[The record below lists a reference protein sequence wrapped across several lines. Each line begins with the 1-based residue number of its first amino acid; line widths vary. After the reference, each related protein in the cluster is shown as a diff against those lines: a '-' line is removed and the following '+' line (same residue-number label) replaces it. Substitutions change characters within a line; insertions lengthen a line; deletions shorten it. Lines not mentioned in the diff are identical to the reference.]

1 MKKITKILDS
11 VMRGLKRT
19 CVAKAIAVVAVA
31 TIAMNSFAQEETITG
46 VKDLAGKDSTY
57 INSHLTTGGNYPE
70 EMDKKFFL
78 YNEKTGKFLNLG
90 SYWGTHV
97 ALADYG
103 KPMWV
108 VSGTREICTNPDAY
122 YLNREIQTNDVLLF
136 THNMAT
142 TLSEDQGQ
150 YVGWPRA
157 NKDNPAEDRG
167 VFSDRKNTATDIYGW
182 ELEFTGDNMN
192 TCKLKTKKTITEII
206 AGFWLTKHNCWSDD
220 VYLCGVPASVD
231 PNRSCEAYTTDE
243 IANNGLTGYDTWRI
257 MTYEDIYNLQV
268 KNTENMTKS
277 IDLSFMLKCPG
288 FQRGDNDIANW
299 KTYNFA
305 TKQYNENN
313 AGFASFGLSRQYYD
327 VANWSTVKNVI
338 GTYTFDGVTYEF
350 IEEPK
355 KNSSQSDKDKY
366 KNNTDNYQR
375 HLAKFYCAS
384 IKSNRGIVYQDVTV
398 KLAGTY
404 VVECKG
410 FSTTDKAALVAGV
423 LNPEYTSTNGEPMM
437 IGGVL
442 NRTTLSQTSNMTA
455 DEQTRLHIGEKNM
468 DYAGKEFYE
477 HSKYTNSVIVV
488 VPQSAIKNGSAT
500 IRLGVM
506 VGSQSET
513 AAQTGEWTV
522 FDDFR
527 LLYASKNTEADLIL
541 DQDRADLSYIYD
553 INEPLQNKTLRLN
566 KTFTAGKWN
575 TLVLP
580 VNLTLK
586 QLRDAFGPSTRLAQL
601 DKLTKS
607 GIEFQSVKLDGMADD
622 AIALHAYQPY
632 LIIPE
637 KVFEKD
643 RVDNTKASYT
653 AEFVNAGTGEQSQT
667 IKVGIAAN
675 HYVIPKVSLSVDDLK
690 KVDQKTWATAVSES
704 TDGKM
709 EAWGTLARTFG
720 TVSDDVEYGYQFEND
735 GKIIEGRDK
744 LIGSY
749 FFDNGKMYHSDKRVR
764 GLRGFSC
771 WFKPA
776 EGAQKNAQFTLDGVT
791 QSGTTALDDIF
802 ADGEQTVSRFAQG
815 VYNLNGQLVK
825 QGNSTAGLPSGLY
838 IVNGKKCIVR

>member
-11 VMRGLKRT
+11 VMSTLKRT
-19 CVAKAIAVVAVA
+19 CVAKAVAVVAVA
-31 TIAMNSFAQEETITG
+31 TVAMNSFAQQEETITG
-46 VKDLAGKDSTY
+46 VKDLPGKDLTY
-57 INSHLTTGGNYPE
+57 INSHLTTNGSYPE
-70 EMDKKFFL
+70 DKDKMFFL

-90 SYWGTHV
+90 GYWGTHV

-108 VSGTREICTNPDAY
+108 INGERKIGVISYR
-122 YLNREIQTNDVLLF
+122 DVLLF
-136 THNMAT
+136 AHNMAT
-142 TLSEDQGQ
+142 GMTKDQGP
-150 YVGWPRA
+150 YVGWNIPDPD
-157 NKDNPAEDRG
+157 KPAEDNG
-167 VFSDRKNTATDIYGW
+167 VYTDKELSKIYGW
-182 ELEFTGDNMN
+182 ELEFTNTDKN
-192 TCKLKTKKTITEII
+192 TCKLKTRKDKDII
-206 AGFWLTKHNCWSDD
+206 GCWKDEA
-220 VYLCGVPASVD
+220 YLCGVPASVD
-231 PNRSCEAYTTDE
+231 PNRSCEAYTTAE
-243 IANNGLTGYDTWRI
+243 ISSKGLTGYDTWRI
-257 MTYEDIYNLQV
+257 MTYEQVYNLQS
-268 KNTENMTKS
+268 KNTENMKKS

-288 FQRGDNDIANW
+288 FQRGDNDITNW
-299 KTYNFA
+299 HTYNYK
-305 TKQYNENN
+305 TNKSDGNN
-313 AGFASFGLSRQYYD
+313 AGFASFGISRLNYN
-327 VANWSTVKNVI
+327 VADWSTGKQENFND
-338 GTYTFDGVTYEF
+338 TYTFDGVTYVF
-350 IEEPK
+350 NDK
-355 KNSSQSDKDKY
+355 KTKKD
-366 KNNTDNYQR
+366 NTEKYQR
-375 HLAKFYCAS
+375 LLSKFYCAS
-384 IKSNRGIVYQDVTV
+384 IKSNRGIVYQDVV
-398 KLAGTY
+398 VSLPGTY

-423 LNPEYTSTNGEPMM
+423 LNPNYGTNNEPMM
-437 IGGVL
+437 LGGVL

-455 DEQTRLHIGEKNM
+455 DEQTALHISEMNM

-488 VPQSAIKNGSAT
+488 VPQSAIDANNGSAT

-513 AAQTGEWTV
+513 AAQSGEWTV

-541 DQDRADLSYIYD
+541 DQDRDNLNYIYD

-566 KTFTAGKWN
+566 KTFTAHKWN
-575 TLVLP
+575 TFVLP

-586 QLRDAFGPSTRLAQL
+586 QLRDAFGPNTRLAQL
-601 DKLTKS
+601 EKLTES
-607 GIEFQSVKLDGMADD
+607 GIQFKSVGFTGKADD
-622 AIALHAYQPY
+622 YVALEAYKPY

-637 KVFEKD
+637 KAEGQAAEYTSVYVE
-643 RVDNTKASYT
+643 TGAST
-653 AEFVNAGTGEQSQT
+653 AEYMRV
-667 IKVGIAAN
+667 KIAAN
-675 HYVIPKVSLSVDDLK
+675 HFVIPKVSLSVEDLK

-720 TVSDDVEYGYQFEND
+720 TEATQDDK
-735 GKIIEGRDK
+735 GKWTFTDKNIITDRDN

-749 FFDNGKMYHSDKRVR
+749 FFANGKMYHSDKRVR

-802 ADGEQTVSRFAQG
+802 TDGEQTVSRFANG
-815 VYNLNGQLVK
+815 IYNLNGQLVK
-825 QGNSTAGLPSGLY
+825 QGNSTAGLPSGMY

>member
-1 MKKITKILDS
+1 MRKITKILDS
-11 VMRGLKRT
+11 VMSGLKRT

-31 TIAMNSFAQEETITG
+31 TIAMNSFAQEVETITG
-46 VKDLAGKDSTY
+46 VKDLPGKDLTY
-57 INSHLTTGGNYPE
+57 INSHLTDGSNPAD
-70 EMDKKFFL
+70 MDKMFFL

-103 KPMWV
+103 KPLWV
-108 VSGTREICTNPDAY
+108 VSGTREICLDPDA
-122 YLNREIQTNDVLLF
+122 LIPNEFQTNNVLLF

-142 TLSEDQGQ
+142 TLSEDQGP
-150 YVGWPRA
+150 YIGWPQV
-157 NKDNPAEDRG
+157 KKKKPAEDRG
-167 VFSDRKNTATDIYGW
+167 VFSDRKNTAEDIYGW
-182 ELEFTGDNMN
+182 ELEFKGDAMN
-192 TCKLKTKKTITEII
+192 TCKLKTKKTEETIRYW
-206 AGFWLTKHNCWSDD
+206 GKKHYCWSDD

-231 PNRSCEAYTTDE
+231 PNRSCEAYSAADITSK
-243 IANNGLTGYDTWRI
+243 GLTGYDTWRI
-257 MTYEDIYNLQV
+257 MTYEDIYNLQN
-268 KNTENMTKS
+268 KNTEKMTKS
-277 IDLSFMLKCPG
+277 IDFSFMLKCPG
-288 FQRGDNDIANW
+288 FQRTDNDIDNW

-313 AGFASFGLSRQYYD
+313 IGFASFGLSKLYSKA
-327 VANWSTVKNVI
+327 ANWDKTNIVNSLSKTA
-338 GTYTFDGVTYEF
+338 YTFDNRKYTTDS
-350 IEEPK
+350 IEP
-355 KNSSQSDKDKY
+355 
-366 KNNTDNYQR
+366 YQR
-375 HLAKFYCAS
+375 HLGKFYCAS
-384 IKSNRGIVYQDVTV
+384 ITNQRGIVYQDVTV

-437 IGGVL
+437 LGGVL

-455 DEQTRLHIGEKNM
+455 DEQNRLHISEMNM

-477 HSKYTNSVIVV
+477 HSKYTNSVVVV

-513 AAQTGEWTV
+513 AAQSGEWTV

-553 INEPLQNKTLRLN
+553 INEPLHNKTLRLN
-566 KTFTAGKWN
+566 KTFTAHKWN

-601 DKLTKS
+601 EKLTES
-607 GIEFQSVKLDGMADD
+607 GIQFQSVDFTDKADD
-622 AIALHAYQPY
+622 YVALEAYKPY

-637 KVFEKD
+637 KDKGQAAEYTSVYVE
-643 RVDNTKASYT
+643 TGAST
-653 AEFVNAGTGEQSQT
+653 AEYMRVT
-667 IKVGIAAN
+667 IAAN
-675 HYVIPKVSLSVDDLK
+675 HFVIPKVSLSVGDLK
-690 KVDQKTWATAVSES
+690 DKVNQNTWATAVSTS

-720 TVSDDVEYGYQFEND
+720 TVNEDVENGYQFEND
-735 GKIIEGRDK
+735 GKIITDRDN

-749 FFDNGKMYHSDKRVR
+749 FFANGKMYHSSKDRVR

-771 WFKPA
+771 WFKPVSSKS
-776 EGAQKNAQFTLDGVT
+776 GNAQFTLDGVT

-825 QGNSTAGLPSGLY
+825 QGNSTAGLPSGMY

>member
-11 VMRGLKRT
+11 VMSGLKRT
-19 CVAKAIAVVAVA
+19 CVAKAIAVVAMA

-46 VKDLAGKDSTY
+46 VKDLAGKDLTY
-57 INSHLTTGGNYPE
+57 INSHLTDGSNPAD
-70 EMDKKFFL
+70 MDKMFFL

-103 KPMWV
+103 RPLWV
-108 VSGTREICTNPDAY
+108 VSGTREICLDPDA
-122 YLNREIQTNDVLLF
+122 LIPNDFQTNNVLLF

-142 TLSEDQGQ
+142 TLSEDQGP
-150 YVGWPRA
+150 YVGWPQV
-157 NKDNPAEDRG
+157 KKKKPAEDRG
-167 VFSDRKNTATDIYGW
+167 VFSDRKNTADDIYGW
-182 ELEFTGDNMN
+182 ELEFTGNDMK
-192 TCKLKTKKTITEII
+192 TCKLKTKKTEETIRYF
-206 AGFWLTKHNCWSDD
+206 GKHYCWSDD

-231 PNRSCEAYTTDE
+231 PNRSCEAYSAADITSK
-243 IANNGLTGYDTWRI
+243 GLTGYDTWRI
-257 MTYEDIYNLQV
+257 MTYEDIYNLQN

-277 IDLSFMLKCPG
+277 IDLSFMLKTPG

-305 TKQYNENN
+305 TQQYNENN
-313 AGFASFGLSRQYYD
+313 AGFASFGLSKLYSKA
-327 VANWSTVKNVI
+327 ANWETDNIVNSLSKTA
-338 GTYTFDGVTYEF
+338 YTFDNRKYTTDS
-350 IEEPK
+350 IEA
-355 KNSSQSDKDKY
+355 
-366 KNNTDNYQR
+366 YQR
-375 HLAKFYCAS
+375 HLGKFYCAS
-384 IKSNRGIVYQDVTV
+384 ITNQRGIVYQDVTV
-398 KLAGTY
+398 NLAGTY

-410 FSTTDKAALVAGV
+410 FSKTDKAALIAGV

-437 IGGVL
+437 LGGVL

-455 DEQTRLHIGEKNM
+455 DEQNRLHISEMNM

-513 AAQTGEWTV
+513 AAQNGEWTV

-541 DQDRADLSYIYD
+541 DQDRADLSYILD

-566 KTFTAGKWN
+566 KTFTAHKWN

-601 DKLTKS
+601 EKLTES
-607 GIEFQSVKLDGMADD
+607 GIQFQSVGFTGKADD
-622 AIALHAYQPY
+622 YVALEAYKPY

-637 KVFEKD
+637 KDKGQAAEYTSVYVKTGASAAESMRVKIAKD
-643 RVDNTKASYT
+643 H
-653 AEFVNAGTGEQSQT
+653 F
-667 IKVGIAAN
+667 
-675 HYVIPKVSLSVDDLK
+675 VIPKVSLSVDDLQ
-690 KVDQKTWATAVSES
+690 KVDQNTWATTVTES

-709 EAWGTLARTFG
+709 KAWGTLARTFG
-720 TVSDDVEYGYQFEND
+720 TVNDNVENGYQFTNN
-735 GKIIEGRDK
+735 GKIIDGRDK
-744 LIGSY
+744 LDDSY
-749 FFDNGKMYHSDKRVR
+749 FFANGKMYHSTGRVR

-771 WFKPA
+771 WFKPVP
-776 EGAQKNAQFTLDGVT
+776 GTTQSVKFTLDGVT

-802 ADGEQTVSRFAQG
+802 ADGEQTVSRFANG

-825 QGNSTAGLPSGLY
+825 QDNSTAGLPSGMY

>member
-11 VMRGLKRT
+11 VMSRLKRT

-57 INSHLTTGGNYPE
+57 INNHLTTDGYYPE
-70 EMDKKFFL
+70 DMSKMFFL

-103 KPMWV
+103 KPLWV
-108 VSGTREICTNPDAY
+108 VSGKREICLNPDA
-122 YLNREIQTNDVLLF
+122 LPHKRKFQTNNVLF
-136 THNMAT
+136 FGHNMAT
-142 TLSEDQGQ
+142 TLSEDQGP
-150 YVGWPRA
+150 YVGWSKAKSGKP
-157 NKDNPAEDRG
+157 DEDRG
-167 VFSDRKNTATDIYGW
+167 VYADKKNTATDIYGW

-192 TCKLKTKKTITEII
+192 TCKLKTKKTINSVV
-206 AGFWLTKHNCWSDD
+206 GPWFQSHDCWSDD

-231 PNRSCEAYTTDE
+231 PNRSCEAYSAADIE
-243 IANNGLTGYDTWRI
+243 SNGLTGYDTWRI
-257 MTYEDIYNLQV
+257 VTYEDIYNLQN

-288 FQRGDNDIANW
+288 FQRGDNNIANW

-305 TKQYNENN
+305 TNQYNENN
-313 AGFASFGLSRQYYD
+313 VGFASFGLSKYYSKA
-327 VANWSTVKNVI
+327 ANWEEKNIVN
-338 GTYTFDGVTYEF
+338 GLSETAYTFDGGSYDNT
-350 IEEPK
+350 
-355 KNSSQSDKDKY
+355 KNGTEAY
-366 KNNTDNYQR
+366 WR
-375 HLAKFYCAS
+375 HLGKFFCAS
-384 IKSNRGIVYQDVTV
+384 ITNHRGIVYQDVTV

-506 VGSQSET
+506 VGSQTET
-513 AAQTGEWTV
+513 AAQAGEWTV

-601 DKLTKS
+601 ENLTES
-607 GIEFQSVKLDGMADD
+607 GIQFKSVDFTGKAEDYV
-622 AIALHAYQPY
+622 ALEAYKPY

-637 KVFEKD
+637 KAEGQAAEYTSVYVKTGASAAETM
-643 RVDNTKASYT
+643 RVKIANNH
-653 AEFVNAGTGEQSQT
+653 FVIS
-667 IKVGIAAN
+667 
-675 HYVIPKVSLSVDDLK
+675 KVSLSVDDLK
-690 KVDQKTWATAVSES
+690 KVDQSTWATAVSTS

-720 TVSDDVEYGYQFEND
+720 TVSNDVENGYQFENN
-735 GKIIEGRDK
+735 GQIITGRDK

-749 FFDNGKMYHSDKRVR
+749 FFANGKMYHSATRPR

-771 WFKPA
+771 WFKPVN
-776 EGAQKNAQFTLDGVT
+776 GKSQNASFTLDGVT

-802 ADGEQTVSRFAQG
+802 TDGEQPVSRFAQG

>member
-11 VMRGLKRT
+11 VMSRLKRT

-31 TIAMNSFAQEETITG
+31 TIAMNSFAQQEETITG
-46 VKDLAGKDSTY
+46 VKDLAGKDLTY
-57 INSHLTTGGNYPE
+57 INSHLKDDNNPE
-70 EMDKKFFL
+70 DKGRMFFL
-78 YNEKTGKFLNLG
+78 YNEATGKFLTIG
-90 SYWGTHV
+90 GYWGTHV

-103 KPMWV
+103 KPLCIIMKKKSKKEV
-108 VSGTREICTNPDAY
+108 YFV
-122 YLNREIQTNDVLLF
+122 
-136 THNMAT
+136 HNMAT
-142 TLSEDQGQ
+142 AMIEDQGP
-150 YVGWPRA
+150 YIGWNVPNPFK
-157 NKDNPAEDRG
+157 NKPAEDTG
-167 VFSDRKNTATDIYGW
+167 VYADKNKKDIYGW
-182 ELEFTGDNMN
+182 ALEFVDGDANNACKLRTKKNSYGLGDN
-192 TCKLKTKKTITEII
+192 I
-206 AGFWLTKHNCWSDD
+206 
-220 VYLCGVPASVD
+220 YLCGVPSTVD
-231 PNRSCEAYTTDE
+231 AGKTCEAYTTKE
-243 IANNGLTGYDTWRI
+243 ISSKGLAGYDTWRI
-257 MTYEDIYNLQV
+257 MTYEQVYNLQS
-268 KNTENMTKS
+268 KNTENMKKS

-288 FQRGDNDIANW
+288 FQRGDNDIEKW
-299 KTYNFA
+299 HTYNYA
-305 TKQYNENN
+305 DGKSDNQNV
-313 AGFASFGLSRQYYD
+313 GFASFGMHKQYYNIAKWD
-327 VANWSTVKNVI
+327 KNQFVDNL
-338 GTYTFDGVTYEF
+338 TETKYEFDGRYYAKT
-350 IEEPK
+350 
-355 KNSSQSDKDKY
+355 KDA
-366 KNNTDNYQR
+366 TGTEDYQR
-375 HLAKFYCAS
+375 RVSKYFCAS
-384 IKSNRGIVYQDVTV
+384 ITNHRGIVYQDVV
-398 KLAGTY
+398 VSLPGTY
-404 VVECKG
+404 VIECKG
-410 FSTTDKAALVAGV
+410 YSKTAKAALVAGV
-423 LNPEYTSTNGEPMM
+423 LNPNYDSTNPNGEPMM
-437 IGGVL
+437 YNGVL
-442 NRTTLSQTSNMTA
+442 NRTMLSQTSNMDATEYA
-455 DEQTRLHIGEKNM
+455 ALHIDENNM
-468 DYAGKEFYE
+468 DYAGKAFFDS
-477 HSKYTNSVIVV
+477 SKFTNSVVVV
-488 VPQSAIKNGSAT
+488 VPKEAMANGTAT
-500 IRLGVM
+500 IRFGVM
-506 VGSQSET
+506 VGNGQDDKNVE
-513 AAQTGEWTV
+513 GDEWTV

-527 LLYASKNTEADLIL
+527 LLYASKTTTADLIL
-541 DQDRADLSYIYD
+541 DEDRADLQYLLSVND
-553 INEPLQNKTLRLN
+553 PLQNKTLHLN
-566 KTFTAGKWN
+566 KTFTAHKWN

-607 GIEFQSVKLDGMADD
+607 GIEFKSVKLDGMADD

-690 KVDQKTWATAVSES
+690 NVNQKTWATAVSTS

-720 TVSDDVEYGYQFEND
+720 TVSNDVENGYQFENN
-735 GKIIEGRDK
+735 GQIITGRDN

-749 FFDNGKMYHSDKRVR
+749 FFDNGKMYHSATRPR

-776 EGAQKNAQFTLDGVT
+776 EDAQKNAQFTLDGVT

-802 ADGEQTVSRFAQG
+802 ADGEQPVSRFAQG

>member
-11 VMRGLKRT
+11 VMSTLKRT

-31 TIAMNSFAQEETITG
+31 TIAMNSFAQQEETITG
-46 VKDLAGKDSTY
+46 VKDLAGKDLTY
-57 INSHLTTGGNYPE
+57 INSHLTTDGNYPV
-70 EMDKKFFL
+70 EMGRMFFL

-103 KPMWV
+103 KPLWV
-108 VSGTREICTNPDAY
+108 VSGTREICLDPDA
-122 YLNREIQTNDVLLF
+122 LIHNDFQTNNVLLF

-142 TLSEDQGQ
+142 TLSEDQGP
-150 YVGWPRA
+150 YVGWSQVD
-157 NKDNPAEDRG
+157 KKKPAEDRG
-167 VFSDRKNTATDIYGW
+167 VFADRENTETAIYGW
-182 ELEFTGDNMN
+182 ELEFTGNDMK
-192 TCKLKTKKTITEII
+192 TCRLKTKKTEKKFYYF
-206 AGFWLTKHNCWSDD
+206 GNHYCWSDD

-231 PNRSCEAYTTDE
+231 PNRSCEAYSAADITSK
-243 IANNGLTGYDTWRI
+243 GLTGYDTWRI
-257 MTYEDIYNLQV
+257 MTYEDIYNLQN

-277 IDLSFMLKCPG
+277 IDLSFMLKTPG

-305 TKQYNENN
+305 TQQYNENN
-313 AGFASFGLSRQYYD
+313 VGFASFGLSKLYSKA
-327 VANWSTVKNVI
+327 ANWKEPNIVK
-338 GTYTFDGVTYEF
+338 GLSKTAYTFDNRKYTTDS
-350 IEEPK
+350 IEP
-355 KNSSQSDKDKY
+355 
-366 KNNTDNYQR
+366 YQR
-375 HLAKFYCAS
+375 HLGKFYCAS
-384 IKSNRGIVYQDVTV
+384 ITNHRGIVYQDVV
-398 KLAGTY
+398 VSLPGTY

-410 FSTTDKAALVAGV
+410 FSKTDKAALVAGV

-437 IGGVL
+437 LGGVL

-455 DEQTRLHIGEKNM
+455 DEQNRLHISEQNM

-506 VGSQSET
+506 VGSQTET
-513 AAQTGEWTV
+513 AAQAGEWTV

-541 DQDRADLSYIYD
+541 DQDRADLSYILD

-566 KTFTAGKWN
+566 KTFTAHKWN

-601 DKLTKS
+601 EKLTES
-607 GIEFQSVKLDGMADD
+607 GIQFQSVDFTGKADD
-622 AIALHAYQPY
+622 YVALEAYKPY

-637 KVFEKD
+637 KAAGQAAEYTSVYVKTGASASETM
-643 RVDNTKASYT
+643 RVK
-653 AEFVNAGTGEQSQT
+653 
-667 IKVGIAAN
+667 IAAN
-675 HYVIPKVSLSVDDLK
+675 HFVIPKVSLSVEDLK
-690 KVDQKTWATAVSES
+690 KVDQTTWATAVTES
-704 TDGKM
+704 TDHKM

-720 TVSDDVEYGYQFEND
+720 TVNDDVENGYEFENN
-735 GKIIEGRDK
+735 GQIITDRDN

-749 FFDNGKMYHSDKRVR
+749 FFANGKMYYSSKDRVR

-771 WFKPA
+771 WFKPVN
-776 EGAQKNAQFTLDGVT
+776 GKSQNASFTLDGVT

-802 ADGEQTVSRFAQG
+802 TDGEQTVSRFANG

-825 QGNSTAGLPSGLY
+825 QGNSTAGLPSGMY

>member
-11 VMRGLKRT
+11 VMSTLKRT

-31 TIAMNSFAQEETITG
+31 TIAMNSFAQQEETITG
-46 VKDLAGKDSTY
+46 VKDLPGKDLAY
-57 INSHLTTGGNYPE
+57 INSHLTTDGNYPAE
-70 EMDKKFFL
+70 KGKKFFL

-103 KPMWV
+103 KPLWV

-122 YLNREIQTNDVLLF
+122 YLNREIQTNNVLLF

-142 TLSEDQGQ
+142 TLSEDQGP
-150 YVGWPRA
+150 YVGWSQV
-157 NKDNPAEDRG
+157 NKKKPAEDRG
-167 VFSDRKNTATDIYGW
+167 VFADRENTEESIYGW
-182 ELEFTGDNMN
+182 EIEFTGDNMN
-192 TCKLKTKKTITEII
+192 TCKLKTKKTITEIR
-206 AGFWLTKHNCWSDD
+206 AGLLATKHNCWSDD

-231 PNRSCEAYTTDE
+231 PNRSCEAYSAADITSK
-243 IANNGLTGYDTWRI
+243 GLTGYDTWRI
-257 MTYEDIYNLQV
+257 MTYEDIYNLQN

-288 FQRGDNDIANW
+288 FQRGDNDIKNW

-313 AGFASFGLSRQYYD
+313 IGFASFGLSKLYSKA
-327 VANWSTVKNVI
+327 ANWGEKNIVK
-338 GTYTFDGVTYEF
+338 GLSKTAYTFDNRKYTTDS
-350 IEEPK
+350 IEP
-355 KNSSQSDKDKY
+355 
-366 KNNTDNYQR
+366 YQR
-375 HLAKFYCAS
+375 HLGKFYCAS

-437 IGGVL
+437 LGGAL

-455 DEQTRLHIGEKNM
+455 DEQNRLHIIEKNM

-477 HSKYTNSVIVV
+477 H
-488 VPQSAIKNGSAT
+488 T

-513 AAQTGEWTV
+513 AAQNGEWTV

-541 DQDRADLSYIYD
+541 DQDRDNLNYIYD

-566 KTFTAGKWN
+566 KTFTAHKWN
-575 TLVLP
+575 TFVLP

-601 DKLTKS
+601 EKLTES
-607 GIEFQSVKLDGMADD
+607 GILFQSVDFTDKADD
-622 AIALHAYQPY
+622 YVALQAYKPY

-637 KVFEKD
+637 KAEGQAAEYTSVYVE
-643 RVDNTKASYT
+643 TGAST
-653 AEFVNAGTGEQSQT
+653 AEYMRV
-667 IKVGIAAN
+667 KIAAN
-675 HYVIPKVSLSVDDLK
+675 HFVIPKVSLSVEDLK
-690 KVDQKTWATAVSES
+690 KVDQKTWATAVSTS

-720 TVSDDVEYGYQFEND
+720 KTVNEDVENGYQFENN
-735 GKIIEGRDK
+735 GQIITGRDN

-749 FFDNGKMYHSDKRVR
+749 FFANGKMYHSSKDRAR

-771 WFKPA
+771 WFKPVN
-776 EGAQKNAQFTLDGVT
+776 GKSQNASFTLDGVT
-791 QSGTTALDDIF
+791 QSGTTALEDIL
-802 ADGEQTVSRFAQG
+802 ADYEQPVSRFANG

-825 QGNSTAGLPSGLY
+825 QGNSTAGLPSGMY

>member
-11 VMRGLKRT
+11 VMSGLKRT

-31 TIAMNSFAQEETITG
+31 AIAMNSFAQEETITG
-46 VKDLAGKDSTY
+46 VNDLAGKDLTY
-57 INSHLTTGGNYPE
+57 INSKVTKDGKYPA
-70 EMDKKFFL
+70 EMDKMFFL

-90 SYWGTHV
+90 GYWGTHV

-103 KPMWV
+103 KPFWV
-108 VSGTREICTNPDAY
+108 VKGTRTISAS
-122 YLNREIQTNDVLLF
+122 NRRDVFLF
-136 THNMAT
+136 AHNMAT
-142 TLSEDQGQ
+142 DMTEDQGP
-150 YVGWPRA
+150 YVGWNIPDK
-157 NKDNPAEDRG
+157 NKPVEDNG
-167 VFSDRKNTATDIYGW
+167 IYTDKVLGNIYGW
-182 ELEFTGDNMN
+182 ELEFTNTDKN
-192 TCKLKTKKTITEII
+192 TCKLKTRKDKNWIGYWKDE
-206 AGFWLTKHNCWSDD
+206 A
-220 VYLCGVPASVD
+220 YLCGVPSSVD

-243 IANNGLTGYDTWRI
+243 ITSKGLTGYDTWRI
-257 MTYEDIYNLQV
+257 MTYKDVYELQL

-299 KTYNFA
+299 KTYN
-305 TKQYNENN
+305 YNTQKSDGEN
-313 AGFASFGLSRQYYD
+313 AGFASFGISRLYYNI
-327 VANWSTVKNVI
+327 ASWSTGKQENFND
-338 GTYTFDGVTYEF
+338 TYTFDGVTYVF
-350 IEEPK
+350 NDK
-355 KNSSQSDKDKY
+355 KTK
-366 KNNTDNYQR
+366 TDNTEKYQR
-375 HLAKFYCAS
+375 LLSKFYCAS
-384 IKSNRGIVYQDVTV
+384 ITSNRGIVYQDVTV

-437 IGGVL
+437 LGGVL
-442 NRTTLSQTSNMTA
+442 NSTTLSQTSNMTA
-455 DEQTRLHIGEKNM
+455 DEQNRLHIGEKNM

-488 VPQSAIKNGSAT
+488 VPQSAINNGSAT

-506 VGSQSET
+506 VGSQTET
-513 AAQTGEWTV
+513 AAQAGEWTV

-566 KTFTAGKWN
+566 KTFTAHKWN

-601 DKLTKS
+601 AQLTES
-607 GIEFQSVKLDGMADD
+607 GIQFQSVDFTGKADD
-622 AIALHAYQPY
+622 YVALVAYKPY

-637 KVFEKD
+637 KDKGQAAEYTSVYVKTGASAAESMRVKIAKD
-643 RVDNTKASYT
+643 H
-653 AEFVNAGTGEQSQT
+653 F
-667 IKVGIAAN
+667 
-675 HYVIPKVSLSVDDLK
+675 VIPKVSLSVEDLR
-690 KVDQKTWATAVSES
+690 KVNQTTWATTVSES
-704 TDGKM
+704 IDGM

-720 TVSDDVEYGYQFEND
+720 TTATQDEN
-735 GKIIEGRDK
+735 GKWTFTDKTIIKDRDN
-744 LIGSY
+744 LMGSY
-749 FFDNGKMYHSDKRVR
+749 FFANGNMYHSTTRVR

-776 EGAQKNAQFTLDGVT
+776 EGSKKNASFTLDGVT

-802 ADGEQTVSRFAQG
+802 ADGEQTVSRFANG

-825 QGNSTAGLPSGLY
+825 QGNSTAGLPSGMY

>member
-11 VMRGLKRT
+11 VMSTLKRT

-31 TIAMNSFAQEETITG
+31 TIAMNSFAQQEETITG
-46 VKDLAGKDSTY
+46 VKDLAGKDLTY
-57 INSHLTTGGNYPE
+57 INSHQTTDGNYPVD
-70 EMDKKFFL
+70 MSKMFFL

-97 ALADYG
+97 SLADYG
-103 KPMWV
+103 KPLWV
-108 VSGTREICTNPDAY
+108 VKGKRNIYESAIKY
-122 YLNREIQTNDVLLF
+122 HTNDVLLF

-142 TLSEDQGQ
+142 TLSEDQGP
-150 YVGWPRA
+150 YVGWA
-157 NKDNPAEDRG
+157 QVDDNKPAEDRG
-167 VFSDRKNTATDIYGW
+167 VFTDKKNTAESIYGW
-182 ELEFTGDNMN
+182 ELEFIPGNDMK
-192 TCKLKTKKTITEII
+192 TCKLKTKKTVEKK
-206 AGFWLTKHNCWSDD
+206 LTGLALRYCWSDD

-231 PNRSCEAYTTDE
+231 PNRSCEAYSDAD
-243 IANNGLTGYDTWRI
+243 IKSKGLTGYDTWRI
-257 MTYEDIYNLQV
+257 MTYEDIYNLQN

-277 IDLSFMLKCPG
+277 IDLSFMLKTPG
-288 FQRGDNDIANW
+288 FQRGDNDIKNW

-305 TKQYNENN
+305 TQQYNENN
-313 AGFASFGLSRQYYD
+313 VGFASFGLSKLYSKA
-327 VANWSTVKNVI
+327 ANWEKANIVNGLSKTA
-338 GTYTFDGVTYEF
+338 YTFDGGSYDNT
-350 IEEPK
+350 
-355 KNSSQSDKDKY
+355 KNG
-366 KNNTDNYQR
+366 TEAYQR
-375 HLAKFYCAS
+375 HLGKFYCAS
-384 IKSNRGIVYQDVTV
+384 IKSNRGIVYQDVV
-398 KLAGTY
+398 VSLPGTY

-423 LNPEYTSTNGEPMM
+423 LNPNYGTNNEPMM
-437 IGGVL
+437 LGGVL

-455 DEQTRLHIGEKNM
+455 DEQTALHISEMNM

-488 VPQSAIKNGSAT
+488 VPQSAIDANNGSAT

-513 AAQTGEWTV
+513 AAQSGEWTV

-541 DQDRADLSYIYD
+541 DQDRDNLNYIYD

-566 KTFTAGKWN
+566 KTFTAHKWN
-575 TLVLP
+575 TFVLP

-601 DKLTKS
+601 EKLTES
-607 GIEFQSVKLDGMADD
+607 GIQFQSVDFTGKADD
-622 AIALHAYQPY
+622 YVALEAYKPY

-637 KVFEKD
+637 KAEGQAAEYTSVYVE
-643 RVDNTKASYT
+643 TGAST
-653 AEFVNAGTGEQSQT
+653 AEYMRV
-667 IKVGIAAN
+667 KIAAN
-675 HYVIPKVSLSVDDLK
+675 HFVIPKVSLSVEDLK

-720 TVSDDVEYGYQFEND
+720 TEATQDDK
-735 GKIIEGRDK
+735 GKWTFTDKNIITDRDN

-749 FFDNGKMYHSDKRVR
+749 FFANGKMYHSDKRVR

-802 ADGEQTVSRFAQG
+802 TDGEQTVSRFANG
-815 VYNLNGQLVK
+815 IYNLNGQLVK
-825 QGNSTAGLPSGLY
+825 QGNSTAGLPSGMY

>member
-11 VMRGLKRT
+11 VMSRLKRT

-46 VKDLAGKDSTY
+46 VKDLAGKDLAY
-57 INSHLTTGGNYPE
+57 INSHLKPDGNYPE
-70 EMDKKFFL
+70 DMDKKFFL
-78 YNEKTGKFLNLG
+78 YNEATGKFLNIG

-103 KPMWV
+103 KPLWV
-108 VSGTREICTNPDAY
+108 VKGKRNIFESVIKY
-122 YLNREIQTNDVLLF
+122 HTNDVLLF

-142 TLSEDQGQ
+142 TLSEDQGP
-150 YVGWPRA
+150 YVGWAQVDKKKPG
-157 NKDNPAEDRG
+157 KPEKPAEDRG
-167 VFSDRKNTATDIYGW
+167 VFADRKNTEESIYGW
-182 ELEFTGDNMN
+182 ELEFKGNDMK
-192 TCKLKTKKTITEII
+192 TCRLKTKKTVEQK
-206 AGFWLTKHNCWSDD
+206 LTDWKILYCWSDD

-243 IANNGLTGYDTWRI
+243 IASKGLTDYDTWRI
-257 MTYEDIYNLQV
+257 MTYEDIYNLQN

-313 AGFASFGLSRQYYD
+313 AGFASFGLSKYYSKA
-327 VANWSTVKNVI
+327 ANWEEKNIVK
-338 GTYTFDGVTYEF
+338 GLSETAYTFDGGSYDNT
-350 IEEPK
+350 K
-355 KNSSQSDKDKY
+355 KGTEAY
-366 KNNTDNYQR
+366 WR
-375 HLAKFYCAS
+375 HLGKFFCAS
-384 IKSNRGIVYQDVTV
+384 ITNHRGIVYQDVTV

-423 LNPEYTSTNGEPMM
+423 LNPNYGTNNEPMM

-455 DEQTRLHIGEKNM
+455 DEQTRLHIGEMNM

-506 VGSQSET
+506 VGSQTET
-513 AAQTGEWTV
+513 EAQTGEWTV

-541 DQDRADLSYIYD
+541 DQDRADLSYIYDIND

-601 DKLTKS
+601 EKLTES
-607 GIEFQSVKLDGMADD
+607 GIQFKSVDFTNKAEDYV
-622 AIALHAYQPY
+622 ALQAYKPY

-637 KVFEKD
+637 KDKGQAAEYTSVYVE
-643 RVDNTKASYT
+643 TGAST
-653 AEFVNAGTGEQSQT
+653 AEYMRV
-667 IKVGIAAN
+667 KIAAN
-675 HYVIPKVSLSVDDLK
+675 HFVIPKVSLSVDDLK
-690 KVDQKTWATAVSES
+690 NKVNQNTWAAVLSTS

-720 TVSDDVEYGYQFEND
+720 TEATQDDK
-735 GKIIEGRDK
+735 GKWTFTDKNIIAGRDK

-749 FFDNGKMYHSDKRVR
+749 FFDNGKMYHSDSRVR

-771 WFKPA
+771 WFKPVN
-776 EGAQKNAQFTLDGVT
+776 GKSQNAQFTLDGVT

-802 ADGEQTVSRFAQG
+802 ADGEQPVSRFAQG

-825 QGNSTAGLPSGLY
+825 QGNSTAGLPSGMY

>member
-11 VMRGLKRT
+11 VMSGLKRT

-31 TIAMNSFAQEETITG
+31 TVAMNSFAQEETITG
-46 VKDLAGKDSTY
+46 VKDLAGKDLTY
-57 INSHLTTGGNYPE
+57 INSHLTTDGNYPV
-70 EMDKKFFL
+70 EMSKMFFL

-97 ALADYG
+97 SLADYG

-108 VSGTREICTNPDAY
+108 IKGTREICLNPDDLIGKKY
-122 YLNREIQTNDVLLF
+122 QTNNVLF
-136 THNMAT
+136 FAHNMAT
-142 TLSEDQGQ
+142 TLSEDQGP
-150 YVGWPRA
+150 YVGWSQV
-157 NKDNPAEDRG
+157 NKKKPAEDRG
-167 VFSDRKNTATDIYGW
+167 VFADRENTEESIYGW
-182 ELEFTGDNMN
+182 ELEFTGNDMK
-192 TCKLKTKKTITEII
+192 TCKLKTNKTEETYGII
-206 AGFWLTKHNCWSDD
+206 NKHYCWSDD

-231 PNRSCEAYTTDE
+231 PNRSCEAYSAED
-243 IANNGLTGYDTWRI
+243 IKSKGLTGYDTWRI
-257 MTYEDIYNLQV
+257 MTYEDIYNLQN

-277 IDLSFMLKCPG
+277 IDLSFMLKTPG
-288 FQRGDNDIANW
+288 FQRADNDIKNW

-313 AGFASFGLSRQYYD
+313 VGFASFGLSKLYSKA
-327 VANWSTVKNVI
+327 ANWDEKNIVK
-338 GTYTFDGVTYEF
+338 GLSKTAYTFDNRKYTTDS
-350 IEEPK
+350 IEP
-355 KNSSQSDKDKY
+355 
-366 KNNTDNYQR
+366 YQR
-375 HLAKFYCAS
+375 HLGKFYCAS

-423 LNPEYTSTNGEPMM
+423 LNPEYTSTNGKPMM
-437 IGGVL
+437 LGGVL
-442 NRTTLSQTSNMTA
+442 NRTTLSQAGNMDDA
-455 DEQTRLHIGEKNM
+455 EKTRLHISEMNM

-513 AAQTGEWTV
+513 AAQNGEWTV

-527 LLYASKNTEADLIL
+527 LLYASKDTEADLIL
-541 DQDRADLSYIYD
+541 DQDRDNLNYIYD

-566 KTFTAGKWN
+566 KTFTAHRWN

-601 DKLTKS
+601 EKLTES
-607 GIEFQSVKLDGMADD
+607 GIQFKSVDFTGKADD
-622 AIALHAYQPY
+622 YVALEAYKPY

-637 KVFEKD
+637 KAEGQAAEYTSVYVE
-643 RVDNTKASYT
+643 TGAST
-653 AEFVNAGTGEQSQT
+653 AEYMRVT
-667 IKVGIAAN
+667 IAAN
-675 HYVIPKVSLSVDDLK
+675 HFVIPKVSLSVGDLK
-690 KVDQKTWATAVSES
+690 DKVNQNTWAAALSTS

-720 TVSDDVEYGYQFEND
+720 TVSDDVENGYVFTNNGQ
-735 GKIIEGRDK
+735 IITGRDK
-744 LIGSY
+744 LDDSY
-749 FFDNGKMYHSDKRVR
+749 FFANGKMYHSTGRVR

-771 WFKPA
+771 WFKPVP
-776 EGAQKNAQFTLDGVT
+776 GTTQSVKFTLDGVT

-802 ADGEQTVSRFAQG
+802 TDGEQTVSRFAQG

-825 QGNSTAGLPSGLY
+825 LGNSTAGLPSGMY

>member
-11 VMRGLKRT
+11 VMSRLKRT

-31 TIAMNSFAQEETITG
+31 TIAMNSFAQEVETITG
-46 VKDLAGKDSTY
+46 VKDLAGKDITY
-57 INSHLTTGGNYPE
+57 INSHLTNDKEYPE
-70 EMDKKFFL
+70 DMSKMFFL
-78 YNEKTGKFLNLG
+78 YNEATGKFLNIG

-103 KPMWV
+103 KPLWV
-108 VSGTREICTNPDAY
+108 VSGKREICLNPDA
-122 YLNREIQTNDVLLF
+122 LPHKRKFQTNDVLLF

-150 YVGWPRA
+150 YVGWPQA
-157 NKDNPAEDRG
+157 TNNNPAEDRG

-182 ELEFTGDNMN
+182 ELEFTGDGMN
-192 TCKLKTKKTITEII
+192 TCKLKTKKTITDFVLNGKYNRWI
-206 AGFWLTKHNCWSDD
+206 DD
-220 VYLCGVPASVD
+220 VYLCGVPARVD

-243 IANNGLTGYDTWRI
+243 IASNGLTGYDKWRI
-257 MTYEDIYNLQV
+257 MTYEDIYNLQN

-313 AGFASFGLSRQYYD
+313 AGFASFGLSKYYSKA
-327 VANWSTVKNVI
+327 ANWEEKNIVN
-338 GTYTFDGVTYEF
+338 GLSETAYTFDGGSYDNT
-350 IEEPK
+350 K
-355 KNSSQSDKDKY
+355 KGTEAY
-366 KNNTDNYQR
+366 WR
-375 HLAKFYCAS
+375 HLGKFFCAS
-384 IKSNRGIVYQDVTV
+384 ITNHRGIVYQDVTV

-423 LNPEYTSTNGEPMM
+423 LNPNYTSINGEPMM
-437 IGGVL
+437 LGGVL
-442 NRTTLSQTSNMTA
+442 NRTTLSQTSNMTT
-455 DEQTRLHIGEKNM
+455 DEQTRLHIGEMNM

-506 VGSQSET
+506 VGSQTET
-513 AAQTGEWTV
+513 EAQTGEWTV

-541 DQDRADLSYIYD
+541 DQDRADLSYILN

-601 DKLTKS
+601 EKLTES
-607 GIEFQSVKLDGMADD
+607 GIQFKSVDFTGKADD
-622 AIALHAYQPY
+622 YVALQAYKPY

-637 KVFEKD
+637 KDKGQAAEYTSVYVETGSSSAEYM
-643 RVDNTKASYT
+643 RVK
-653 AEFVNAGTGEQSQT
+653 
-667 IKVGIAAN
+667 IAAN
-675 HYVIPKVSLSVDDLK
+675 HFVIPKVSLSVDDLK
-690 KVDQKTWATAVSES
+690 KVDQKTWATAVSTS

-720 TVSDDVEYGYQFEND
+720 TVSDNVENGYLFTNNGE
-735 GKIIEGRDK
+735 IIDGRDK

-749 FFDNGKMYHSDKRVR
+749 FFDNGKMYHSDSRVR

-771 WFKPA
+771 WFKPVN
-776 EGAQKNAQFTLDGVT
+776 GKSQNAQFTLDGVT

-802 ADGEQTVSRFAQG
+802 ADGEQPVSRFAQG
-815 VYNLNGQLVK
+815 IYNLNGQLVK

>member
-11 VMRGLKRT
+11 VMSRLKRT

-46 VKDLAGKDSTY
+46 VKDLAGKDLTY
-57 INSHLTTGGNYPE
+57 INSHLTDGSNPAD
-70 EMDKKFFL
+70 MDKMFFL

-103 KPMWV
+103 KPLWV
-108 VSGTREICTNPDAY
+108 VSDKREICLNPDA
-122 YLNREIQTNDVLLF
+122 LIPNDFQTNNVLLF

-142 TLSEDQGQ
+142 TLSEDQGP
-150 YVGWPRA
+150 YVGWA
-157 NKDNPAEDRG
+157 QVKKKKPAEDRG
-167 VFSDRKNTATDIYGW
+167 VFADRKNTAEDIYGW
-182 ELEFTGDNMN
+182 ELEFTDNTMN
-192 TCKLKTKKTITEII
+192 TCKLKTKKTEETIRYF
-206 AGFWLTKHNCWSDD
+206 GKHYCWSDD

-231 PNRSCEAYTTDE
+231 PNRSCEAYSEADITSK
-243 IANNGLTGYDTWRI
+243 GLTGYDTWRI
-257 MTYEDIYNLQV
+257 MTYEDIYNLQN

-277 IDLSFMLKCPG
+277 IDLSFMLKTPG
-288 FQRGDNDIANW
+288 FQRGDNDIDNW

-305 TKQYNENN
+305 TQQYNENN
-313 AGFASFGLSRQYYD
+313 AGFASFGLSKLYSKA
-327 VANWSTVKNVI
+327 ANWEANNIVNSLSKTA
-338 GTYTFDGVTYEF
+338 YTFDNRKYTTDS
-350 IEEPK
+350 IEP
-355 KNSSQSDKDKY
+355 
-366 KNNTDNYQR
+366 YQR
-375 HLAKFYCAS
+375 HLGKFYCAS

-423 LNPEYTSTNGEPMM
+423 LNPEYTSTNGKPMM
-437 IGGVL
+437 LGGTL
-442 NRTTLSQTSNMTA
+442 NRTTLSQTGNMDA
-455 DEQTRLHIGEKNM
+455 AEQNRLHIIEKNM

-513 AAQTGEWTV
+513 AAQAGEWTV

-541 DQDRADLSYIYD
+541 DQDRDNLNYIYD

-566 KTFTAGKWN
+566 KTFTAHKWN

-601 DKLTKS
+601 EKLTES
-607 GIEFQSVKLDGMADD
+607 GIQFKSVGFTGKADD
-622 AIALHAYQPY
+622 YVALHAYKPY

-637 KVFEKD
+637 KAEGQAAEYTSVYVKTGASAAESMRVKIAKD
-643 RVDNTKASYT
+643 H
-653 AEFVNAGTGEQSQT
+653 F
-667 IKVGIAAN
+667 
-675 HYVIPKVSLSVDDLK
+675 VIPKVSLSVEDLQ
-690 KVDQKTWATAVSES
+690 KVDKKTWATTVSES
-704 TDGKM
+704 TDHKM
-709 EAWGTLARTFG
+709 KAYGTLARTFG
-720 TVSDDVEYGYQFEND
+720 TVNEDVENGYQFNNNGE
-735 GKIIEGRDK
+735 IITGRDK
-744 LIGSY
+744 LDDSY
-749 FFDNGKMYHSDKRVR
+749 FFANGKMYHSTGRVR

-771 WFKPA
+771 WFKPVSS
-776 EGAQKNAQFTLDGVT
+776 KSSNAQFTLDGVT

-802 ADGEQTVSRFAQG
+802 TDGEQTVSRFANG

-825 QGNSTAGLPSGLY
+825 QGNSTAGLPSGMY

>member
-11 VMRGLKRT
+11 VMSRLKRT

-31 TIAMNSFAQEETITG
+31 TIAMNSFAQQEETITG
-46 VKDLAGKDSTY
+46 VKDLPGKDLAY
-57 INSHLTTGGNYPE
+57 INSHLTTDGSYPAE
-70 EMDKKFFL
+70 KGKMFFL

-103 KPMWV
+103 KPLWV
-108 VSGTREICTNPDAY
+108 IKGTREICLNPDDLIGKKY
-122 YLNREIQTNDVLLF
+122 QTNEVLF
-136 THNMAT
+136 FAHNMAT
-142 TLSEDQGQ
+142 TLSEDQGP
-150 YVGWPRA
+150 YVGWSQV
-157 NKDNPAEDRG
+157 NKKKPAEDRG
-167 VFSDRKNTATDIYGW
+167 VFADRENTEESIYGW
-182 ELEFTGDNMN
+182 ELEFTGNDMK
-192 TCKLKTKKTITEII
+192 TCKLKTNKTEETYGII
-206 AGFWLTKHNCWSDD
+206 NKHYCWSDD

-231 PNRSCEAYTTDE
+231 PNRSCEAYSAAD
-243 IANNGLTGYDTWRI
+243 IKSKGLTGYDTWRI
-257 MTYEDIYNLQV
+257 MTYEDIYNLQN

-277 IDLSFMLKCPG
+277 IDLSFMLKTPG
-288 FQRGDNDIANW
+288 FQRADNDIKNW

-305 TKQYNENN
+305 TQQYNENN
-313 AGFASFGLSRQYYD
+313 VGFASFGLSKLYSKA
-327 VANWSTVKNVI
+327 ANWKDENIVNGLSKKA
-338 GTYTFDGVTYEF
+338 YTFDNRKYTTDS
-350 IEEPK
+350 IEP
-355 KNSSQSDKDKY
+355 
-366 KNNTDNYQR
+366 YQR
-375 HLAKFYCAS
+375 HLGKFYCAS

-398 KLAGTY
+398 NLAGTY

-410 FSTTDKAALVAGV
+410 FSTTDKAALIAGV
-423 LNPEYTSTNGEPMM
+423 LNPNYTSTNGEPMM
-437 IGGVL
+437 LGGAL

-455 DEQTRLHIGEKNM
+455 DEQNRLHISEKNM

-477 HSKYTNSVIVV
+477 HSKYTNSVVVV
-488 VPQSAIKNGSAT
+488 VPQSAINNGSAT

-513 AAQTGEWTV
+513 AAQAGEWTV

-541 DQDRADLSYIYD
+541 DQDRADLSYILD
-553 INEPLQNKTLRLN
+553 INEPLLNKTLRLN
-566 KTFTAGKWN
+566 KTFTAHKWN

-601 DKLTKS
+601 DKLTES
-607 GIEFQSVKLDGMADD
+607 GIQFQSVDFTGKADD
-622 AIALHAYQPY
+622 YVALHAYKPY

-637 KVFEKD
+637 KDKGQAAEYTSVYVE
-643 RVDNTKASYT
+643 TGAST
-653 AEFVNAGTGEQSQT
+653 AEYMRV
-667 IKVGIAAN
+667 KIAAN
-675 HYVIPKVSLSVDDLK
+675 HFVIPKVSLSVEYLQN
-690 KVDQKTWATAVSES
+690 VDKKTWATTVTES

-720 TVSDDVEYGYQFEND
+720 TVNDDVENGYLFENN
-735 GKIIEGRDK
+735 GKIITDRDN

-749 FFDNGKMYHSDKRVR
+749 FFANGKMYHSDKRVR

-771 WFKPA
+771 WFKPVSSKS
-776 EGAQKNAQFTLDGVT
+776 GNAQFTLDGVT

-802 ADGEQTVSRFAQG
+802 ADGEQTVSRFANG

-825 QGNSTAGLPSGLY
+825 QGNSTAGLPSGMY

>member
-11 VMRGLKRT
+11 VMSRLKRT

-46 VKDLAGKDSTY
+46 VKDLAGKDLTY
-57 INSHLTTGGNYPE
+57 INSHLTTDGNYPV
-70 EMDKKFFL
+70 EMSKMFFL

-97 ALADYG
+97 SLADYG

-108 VSGTREICTNPDAY
+108 IKGTREICLNPDDLIGKKY
-122 YLNREIQTNDVLLF
+122 QTNNVLF
-136 THNMAT
+136 FAHNMAT
-142 TLSEDQGQ
+142 TLSEDQGP
-150 YVGWPRA
+150 YVGWSQV
-157 NKDNPAEDRG
+157 NKKKPAEDRG
-167 VFSDRKNTATDIYGW
+167 VFADRENTETAIYGW
-182 ELEFTGDNMN
+182 ELEFTGNDMK
-192 TCKLKTKKTITEII
+192 TCKLKTKKTEETYGVIN
-206 AGFWLTKHNCWSDD
+206 KHYCWSDD

-231 PNRSCEAYTTDE
+231 PNRSCEAYSEADITSK
-243 IANNGLTGYDTWRI
+243 GLAGYDTWRI
-257 MTYEDIYNLQV
+257 MTYEDIYNLQN

-277 IDLSFMLKCPG
+277 IDLSFMLKTPG
-288 FQRGDNDIANW
+288 FQRADNDIKNW

-305 TKQYNENN
+305 TQQYNENN
-313 AGFASFGLSRQYYD
+313 VGFASFGLNKLYSKA
-327 VANWSTVKNVI
+327 ANWDANNIVK
-338 GTYTFDGVTYEF
+338 GLSKTAYTFDNRKYTTDS
-350 IEEPK
+350 IEA
-355 KNSSQSDKDKY
+355 
-366 KNNTDNYQR
+366 YQR
-375 HLAKFYCAS
+375 HLGKFYCAS

-423 LNPEYTSTNGEPMM
+423 LNPNYGTNGEPMM
-437 IGGVL
+437 LGGVL
-442 NRTTLSQTSNMTA
+442 NSTTLSQTSNMDA
-455 DEQTRLHIGEKNM
+455 AELNRLHISEKNM

-488 VPQSAIKNGSAT
+488 VPQSAIDANNGSAT

-513 AAQTGEWTV
+513 AAQAGEWTV

-566 KTFTAGKWN
+566 KTFTAHKWN

-580 VNLTLK
+580 VSLTLK

-601 DKLTKS
+601 EKLTES
-607 GIEFQSVKLDGMADD
+607 GIQFQSVGFTGMADD
-622 AIALHAYQPY
+622 AIALEAYKPY

-637 KVFEKD
+637 KAEGQAAEYTSVYVKTGASAAESM
-643 RVDNTKASYT
+643 RVK
-653 AEFVNAGTGEQSQT
+653 
-667 IKVGIAAN
+667 IAAK
-675 HYVIPKVSLSVDDLK
+675 HFVIPKVSLSVDALK
-690 KVDQKTWATAVSES
+690 EVNQTTWATAVSTS
-704 TDGKM
+704 TDGMM

-720 TVSDDVEYGYQFEND
+720 TVNDDVENGYQFTNNGE
-735 GKIIEGRDK
+735 IITDRDN
-744 LIGSY
+744 LMGSY
-749 FFDNGKMYHSDKRVR
+749 FFANGKMYHSDKRVR

-776 EGAQKNAQFTLDGVT
+776 PGTTQSVKFTLDGVT

-802 ADGEQTVSRFAQG
+802 ADGEQTVSRFANG

-825 QGNSTAGLPSGLY
+825 QGNSTAGLPSGMY

>member
-11 VMRGLKRT
+11 VMSRLKRT
-19 CVAKAIAVVAVA
+19 CVAKAIAVFAVA
-31 TIAMNSFAQEETITG
+31 TIAMNSFAQQEETITG
-46 VKDLAGKDSTY
+46 VKDLAGKDLTY
-57 INSHLTTGGNYPE
+57 INSHLKPDGNYPE
-70 EMDKKFFL
+70 DMDKKFFL
-78 YNEKTGKFLNLG
+78 YNEATGKFLNIG

-103 KPMWV
+103 KPLWI
-108 VSGTREICTNPDAY
+108 VSGTREICLNPDATIGKKY
-122 YLNREIQTNDVLLF
+122 KTNNVLLF

-182 ELEFTGDNMN
+182 ELEFTGNDMK
-192 TCKLKTKKTITEII
+192 TCRLKTKKTYNHYITLFV
-206 AGFWLTKHNCWSDD
+206 GHDCWSDD
-220 VYLCGVPASVD
+220 VYLCGVPAIVD
-231 PNRSCEAYTTDE
+231 PNRSCEAYSAADITK
-243 IANNGLTGYDTWRI
+243 NGLTGYDKWRI
-257 MTYEDIYNLQV
+257 MTYEDIYNLQN

-288 FQRGDNDIANW
+288 FQRGDNDIKNW

-313 AGFASFGLSRQYYD
+313 VGFASFGLSKLYSKA
-327 VANWSTVKNVI
+327 ANWEKANIVK
-338 GTYTFDGVTYEF
+338 GLSKTAYTFDNRKYTTDS
-350 IEEPK
+350 IEP
-355 KNSSQSDKDKY
+355 
-366 KNNTDNYQR
+366 YQR
-375 HLAKFYCAS
+375 HLGKFYCAS

-410 FSTTDKAALVAGV
+410 FSTTDKAALIAGV
-423 LNPEYTSTNGEPMM
+423 LNPNYTSTNGEPMM
-437 IGGVL
+437 LGGVL

-455 DEQTRLHIGEKNM
+455 DEQTRLHISEMNM

-488 VPQSAIKNGSAT
+488 VPQSAIDANNGSAT

-506 VGSQSET
+506 VGSQTET
-513 AAQTGEWTV
+513 AAQAGEWTV

-527 LLYASKNTEADLIL
+527 LLYASMNTEADLIL
-541 DQDRADLSYIYD
+541 DQDRADLSYILD

-566 KTFTAGKWN
+566 KTFTAHKWN

-586 QLRDAFGPSTRLAQL
+586 QLRDAFGSSTRLAEL
-601 DKLTKS
+601 ELLTES
-607 GIEFQSVKLDGMADD
+607 GIQFKSVDFTGKADD
-622 AIALHAYQPY
+622 YVALQAYKPY

-637 KVFEKD
+637 KAEGQAAEYTSVYVETGSSSAEYM
-643 RVDNTKASYT
+643 RVK
-653 AEFVNAGTGEQSQT
+653 
-667 IKVGIAAN
+667 IAAN
-675 HYVIPKVSLSVDDLK
+675 HFVIPKVSLSVDDLK
-690 KVDQKTWATAVSES
+690 KVDQKTWATAVSTS

-709 EAWGTLARTFG
+709 DAWGTLARTFG
-720 TVSDDVEYGYQFEND
+720 TVSDNVENGYEFTND
-735 GKIIEGRDK
+735 GKIIEGRDN

-749 FFDNGKMYHSDKRVR
+749 FFDNGKMYHSDSRVR

-771 WFKPA
+771 WFKPVN
-776 EGAQKNAQFTLDGVT
+776 GKSQNAQFTLDGVT

-802 ADGEQTVSRFAQG
+802 ADGEQPVSRFAQG

>member
-11 VMRGLKRT
+11 VMSRLKRT

-57 INSHLTTGGNYPE
+57 INSHLKPDGNYPE
-70 EMDKKFFL
+70 DKDKMFFL
-78 YNEKTGKFLNLG
+78 YNEATGKFLNLG

-103 KPMWV
+103 KPLWV

-122 YLNREIQTNDVLLF
+122 YLYREIQTNNVLLF

-167 VFSDRKNTATDIYGW
+167 VFADRKNTATDIYGW

-243 IANNGLTGYDTWRI
+243 IASNGLTGYDTWRI
-257 MTYEDIYNLQV
+257 MTYEDIYNLQN

-299 KTYNFA
+299 KTYNFD

-313 AGFASFGLSRQYYD
+313 AGFASFGLSKYYSKA
-327 VANWSTVKNVI
+327 ANWEKKNI
-338 GTYTFDGVTYEF
+338 IKGLSETAYTFDNRKYTTDS
-350 IEEPK
+350 IEP
-355 KNSSQSDKDKY
+355 
-366 KNNTDNYQR
+366 YQR
-375 HLAKFYCAS
+375 HLGKFFCAS
-384 IKSNRGIVYQDVTV
+384 ITNHRGIVYQDVTV

-410 FSTTDKAALVAGV
+410 FSKTDKAALVAGV
-423 LNPEYTSTNGEPMM
+423 LNPNYGTNNEPMM

-455 DEQTRLHIGEKNM
+455 DEQTRLHIGEMNM

-488 VPQSAIKNGSAT
+488 VPQSAIDANNGSAT

-506 VGSQSET
+506 VGSQTET
-513 AAQTGEWTV
+513 AAQAGEWTV

-541 DQDRADLSYIYD
+541 DQDRADLSYILD

-566 KTFTAGKWN
+566 KTFTEGKWN

-601 DKLTKS
+601 EKLTES
-607 GIEFQSVKLDGMADD
+607 GIQFKSVDFTGKAEDYV
-622 AIALHAYQPY
+622 ALQAYKPY

-637 KVFEKD
+637 KDKGQAAEYTSVYVKTGASAAETM
-643 RVDNTKASYT
+643 RVK
-653 AEFVNAGTGEQSQT
+653 
-667 IKVGIAAN
+667 IAAN
-675 HYVIPKVSLSVDDLK
+675 HFVIPKVSLSVDDLK

-704 TDGKM
+704 TDHM
-709 EAWGTLARTFG
+709 MQAWGTLARTFG
-720 TVSDDVEYGYQFEND
+720 TVSNDVENGYQFENN
-735 GKIIEGRDK
+735 GQIITGRDN

-749 FFDNGKMYHSDKRVR
+749 FFANGKMYHSNGRVR

-771 WFKPA
+771 WFKPVN
-776 EGAQKNAQFTLDGVT
+776 GKSQNAQFTLDGVT

>member
-11 VMRGLKRT
+11 VMSRLKRT

-31 TIAMNSFAQEETITG
+31 TIAMNSFAQQEEVITG
-46 VKDLAGKDSTY
+46 VKDLAGKDHTY
-57 INSHLTTGGNYPE
+57 INSHLTTDGNYPE
-70 EMDKKFFL
+70 DMSKMFFL
-78 YNEKTGKFLNLG
+78 YNEATGKFLNIG

-103 KPMWV
+103 KPLWV
-108 VSGTREICTNPDAY
+108 VSGTREICTNPDDY

-142 TLSEDQGQ
+142 TLSEDQGP
-150 YVGWPRA
+150 YVGWPQA
-157 NKDNPAEDRG
+157 TNNNPAEDRG

-182 ELEFTGDNMN
+182 ELVFTGDNMN
-192 TCKLKTKKTITEII
+192 TCKLKTKKTITEIR
-206 AGFWLTKHNCWSDD
+206 AGWLATKHYCWSDD
-220 VYLCGVPASVD
+220 VYLCGVPARVD
-231 PNRSCEAYTTDE
+231 PNRSCEAYSEADITK
-243 IANNGLTGYDTWRI
+243 NGLTGYDTWRI

-423 LNPEYTSTNGEPMM
+423 LNPNYGTNNEPMM
-437 IGGVL
+437 LGGVL
-442 NRTTLSQTSNMTA
+442 NRTTLSQTSNMDATEYA
-455 DEQTRLHIGEKNM
+455 ALHIDENNM

-488 VPQSAIKNGSAT
+488 VPQSAIDANNGSAT

-506 VGSQSET
+506 VGSQTET

-580 VNLTLK
+580 VNLTLE
-586 QLRDAFGPSTRLAQL
+586 QLRDAFGSSTRLAEL
-601 DKLTKS
+601 ELLTES
-607 GIEFQSVKLDGMADD
+607 GIQFKSVDFTGKADD
-622 AIALHAYQPY
+622 YVALEAYKPY

-637 KVFEKD
+637 KARGQAPEYTSVYVETGSSSAEYL
-643 RVDNTKASYT
+643 RVK
-653 AEFVNAGTGEQSQT
+653 
-667 IKVGIAAN
+667 IAAN
-675 HYVIPKVSLSVDDLK
+675 HFVIPKVSLSVDDLK

-704 TDGKM
+704 TDHRMK
-709 EAWGTLARTFG
+709 AWGTLARTFG
-720 TVSDDVEYGYQFEND
+720 TEATQDDK
-735 GKIIEGRDK
+735 GKWTFTDKNIIADRDN

-749 FFDNGKMYHSDKRVR
+749 FFDNGKMYHSDSRVR

-771 WFKPA
+771 WFKPVN
-776 EGAQKNAQFTLDGVT
+776 GKSQNAQFTLDGVT

>member
-11 VMRGLKRT
+11 VMSGLKRT

-46 VKDLAGKDSTY
+46 VKDLAGKDLTY
-57 INSHLTTGGNYPE
+57 INSHLTTDGNYPV
-70 EMDKKFFL
+70 EMSKMFFL

-97 ALADYG
+97 SLADYG

-108 VSGTREICTNPDAY
+108 IKGTREICLNPDDLIGKKY
-122 YLNREIQTNDVLLF
+122 QTNNVLLF
-136 THNMAT
+136 AHNMAT
-142 TLSEDQGQ
+142 TLSEDQGP
-150 YVGWPRA
+150 YVGWSQV
-157 NKDNPAEDRG
+157 NKKKPAEDRG
-167 VFSDRKNTATDIYGW
+167 VFADRENTETAIYGW
-182 ELEFTGDNMN
+182 ELEFTGNDMK
-192 TCKLKTKKTITEII
+192 TCKLKTKKTEETYRVIN
-206 AGFWLTKHNCWSDD
+206 KHYCWSDD

-231 PNRSCEAYTTDE
+231 PNRSCEAYSEADITSK
-243 IANNGLTGYDTWRI
+243 GLTGYDTWRI
-257 MTYEDIYNLQV
+257 MTYEDIYNLQN

-288 FQRGDNDIANW
+288 FQRADNDITNW

-313 AGFASFGLSRQYYD
+313 VGFASFGLSKLYSKA
-327 VANWSTVKNVI
+327 ANWEEANIVNGLSKTA
-338 GTYTFDGVTYEF
+338 YTFDNRKYTTDS
-350 IEEPK
+350 IEP
-355 KNSSQSDKDKY
+355 
-366 KNNTDNYQR
+366 YQR
-375 HLAKFYCAS
+375 HLGKFYCAS

-423 LNPEYTSTNGEPMM
+423 LNPNYGTNNEPMM
-437 IGGVL
+437 LGGVL
-442 NRTTLSQTSNMTA
+442 NRTTLSQTGNMDA
-455 DEQTRLHIGEKNM
+455 AELNRLHISEKNM

-488 VPQSAIKNGSAT
+488 VPQSAIDANNGSAT

-506 VGSQSET
+506 VGSQTET
-513 AAQTGEWTV
+513 AAQNGEWTV

-541 DQDRADLSYIYD
+541 DQDRADLSYILD
-553 INEPLQNKTLRLN
+553 INEPLHNKTLRLN
-566 KTFTAGKWN
+566 KTFTAHKWN

-601 DKLTKS
+601 EKLTES
-607 GIEFQSVKLDGMADD
+607 GIQFQSVDFTGKADD
-622 AIALHAYQPY
+622 YVALEAYKPY

-637 KVFEKD
+637 KAEGQAAEYTSVYVE
-643 RVDNTKASYT
+643 TGAST
-653 AEFVNAGTGEQSQT
+653 AEYMRV
-667 IKVGIAAN
+667 KIAAN
-675 HYVIPKVSLSVDDLK
+675 HFVIPKVSLSVEDLK
-690 KVDQKTWATAVSES
+690 KVDQKTWATTVTTS

-720 TVSDDVEYGYQFEND
+720 TVSDNVENGYLFENN
-735 GKIIEGRDK
+735 GKIITGRDN
-744 LIGSY
+744 LQYCY
-749 FFDNGKMYHSDKRVR
+749 FFANGKMYHSSIEGRVR

-771 WFKPA
+771 WFKPVP
-776 EGAQKNAQFTLDGVT
+776 GTTQSVKFTLDGVT

-802 ADGEQTVSRFAQG
+802 TDGEQTVSRFANG
-815 VYNLNGQLVK
+815 IYNMNGQLVK
-825 QGNSTAGLPSGLY
+825 QGNSTAGLPSGMY

>member
-11 VMRGLKRT
+11 VMSRLKRT

-46 VKDLAGKDSTY
+46 VKDLAGKDLDY
-57 INSHLTTGGNYPE
+57 INSHLKPDGNYPE
-70 EMDKKFFL
+70 DMDKKFFL
-78 YNEKTGKFLNLG
+78 YNEKTGKFLNIG

-103 KPMWV
+103 KPLWV
-108 VSGTREICTNPDAY
+108 VKGTREICLDPDA
-122 YLNREIQTNDVLLF
+122 LIPNDFKTNNVLLF

-142 TLSEDQGQ
+142 TLTEDQGP
-150 YVGWPRA
+150 YIGWPQA
-157 NKDNPAEDRG
+157 TNNNPAEDRG

-182 ELEFTGDNMN
+182 ELEFKGNDMK
-192 TCKLKTKKTITEII
+192 TCKLKTKKTEKKY
-206 AGFWLTKHNCWSDD
+206 GVWPFEHYCWSDD

-243 IANNGLTGYDTWRI
+243 IASNGLTGYDTWRI

-423 LNPEYTSTNGEPMM
+423 LNPNYGTNGEPMM
-437 IGGVL
+437 LGGVL

-506 VGSQSET
+506 VGSQTET

-566 KTFTAGKWN
+566 KTFTAHKWN

-601 DKLTKS
+601 ENLTES
-607 GIEFQSVKLDGMADD
+607 GIQFKSVDFTGKADD
-622 AIALHAYQPY
+622 YVALEAYKPY

-637 KVFEKD
+637 KAEGQAAEYTSVYVKTGASAAETM
-643 RVDNTKASYT
+643 RVK
-653 AEFVNAGTGEQSQT
+653 
-667 IKVGIAAN
+667 IAKG
-675 HYVIPKVSLSVDDLK
+675 HFVIPKVSLSVEDLQN
-690 KVDQKTWATAVSES
+690 VNQTTWATAVSTS

-720 TVSDDVEYGYQFEND
+720 TVSDNVENGYQFENN
-735 GKIIEGRDK
+735 GQIITGRDK

-749 FFDNGKMYHSDKRVR
+749 FFANGKMYHSDSRVR

-771 WFKPA
+771 WFKPVN
-776 EGAQKNAQFTLDGVT
+776 GKSQNAQFTLDGVT

-802 ADGEQTVSRFAQG
+802 ADGEQPVSRFAQG

>member
-11 VMRGLKRT
+11 VMSRLKRT

-31 TIAMNSFAQEETITG
+31 TIAMNSFAQQEETIAG

-57 INSHLTTGGNYPE
+57 INSHLTTDGYYPE
-70 EMDKKFFL
+70 EMGKMFFL
-78 YNEKTGKFLNLG
+78 YNEATGKFLNIG
-90 SYWGTHV
+90 GYWGTHV

-103 KPMWV
+103 KPLWV
-108 VSGTREICTNPDAY
+108 VSGTREICTNPDDY
-122 YLNREIQTNDVLLF
+122 YLYREIQTNDVLLF

-231 PNRSCEAYTTDE
+231 PNRSCEAYSAADITSE
-243 IANNGLTGYDTWRI
+243 GLTGYDTWRI
-257 MTYEDIYNLQV
+257 MTYEDIDNLQN

-277 IDLSFMLKCPG
+277 IDLAFMLTCPG

-305 TKQYNENN
+305 TKKYNENN
-313 AGFASFGLSRQYYD
+313 VGFASFGLSKYYSKA
-327 VANWSTVKNVI
+327 ANWEKANIVK
-338 GTYTFDGVTYEF
+338 GLSETAYTFDNRKYTTDS
-350 IEEPK
+350 IEP
-355 KNSSQSDKDKY
+355 
-366 KNNTDNYQR
+366 YQR
-375 HLAKFYCAS
+375 HLGKFYCAS

-455 DEQTRLHIGEKNM
+455 DEQNRLHISEQNM

-506 VGSQSET
+506 VGSQTET
-513 AAQTGEWTV
+513 AAQAGEWTV

-601 DKLTKS
+601 EKLTES
-607 GIEFQSVKLDGMADD
+607 GIQFQSVDFTGKADD
-622 AIALHAYQPY
+622 YVALQAYKPY

-637 KVFEKD
+637 KAEGQAAEYTSVYVKTGASASETMRVKIAKD
-643 RVDNTKASYT
+643 H
-653 AEFVNAGTGEQSQT
+653 FVIS
-667 IKVGIAAN
+667 
-675 HYVIPKVSLSVDDLK
+675 KVSLSVDDLK
-690 KVDQKTWATAVSES
+690 KVNQTTWATAVSES
-704 TDGKM
+704 TDHM
-709 EAWGTLARTFG
+709 MQAWGTLARTFG
-720 TVSDDVEYGYQFEND
+720 TVSDDVENGYQFEND

-749 FFDNGKMYHSDKRVR
+749 FFANGKMYHSDSRVR

-771 WFKPA
+771 WFKPVN
-776 EGAQKNAQFTLDGVT
+776 GKSQNAQLTIDGVT

-802 ADGEQTVSRFAQG
+802 TDGEQPVSRFAQG

>member
-1 MKKITKILDS
+1 
-11 VMRGLKRT
+11 
-19 CVAKAIAVVAVA
+19 
-31 TIAMNSFAQEETITG
+31 
-46 VKDLAGKDSTY
+46 
-57 INSHLTTGGNYPE
+57 
-70 EMDKKFFL
+70 
-78 YNEKTGKFLNLG
+78 
-90 SYWGTHV
+90 
-97 ALADYG
+97 
-103 KPMWV
+103 
-108 VSGTREICTNPDAY
+108 
-122 YLNREIQTNDVLLF
+122 
-136 THNMAT
+136 
-142 TLSEDQGQ
+142 
-150 YVGWPRA
+150 
-157 NKDNPAEDRG
+157 
-167 VFSDRKNTATDIYGW
+167 
-182 ELEFTGDNMN
+182 MN
-192 TCKLKTKKTITEII
+192 TCKLKTKKTEETIRYF
-206 AGFWLTKHNCWSDD
+206 GKHYCWSDD

-231 PNRSCEAYTTDE
+231 PNCSCEAYSAADITSK
-243 IANNGLTGYDTWRI
+243 GLTGYDTWRI
-257 MTYEDIYNLQV
+257 MTYEDIYNLQN

-277 IDLSFMLKCPG
+277 IDLSFMLKTPG

-313 AGFASFGLSRQYYD
+313 AGFASFGLSKLYSKA
-327 VANWSTVKNVI
+327 ANWETDNIVNSLSKTA
-338 GTYTFDGVTYEF
+338 YTFDNRKYTTDS
-350 IEEPK
+350 IEP
-355 KNSSQSDKDKY
+355 
-366 KNNTDNYQR
+366 YQR
-375 HLAKFYCAS
+375 HLGKFYCAS

-398 KLAGTY
+398 NLAGTY

-410 FSTTDKAALVAGV
+410 FSTTDKAALIAGV
-423 LNPEYTSTNGEPMM
+423 LNPEYTSTNGKQMM
-437 IGGVL
+437 LGGVL
-442 NRTTLSQTSNMTA
+442 NRTTLSQTGNMDA
-455 DEQTRLHIGEKNM
+455 AELNRLHISEMNM

-513 AAQTGEWTV
+513 AAQADEWTV

-541 DQDRADLSYIYD
+541 DQDRADLNYIYD
-553 INEPLQNKTLRLN
+553 INEPLHNKTLRLN
-566 KTFTAGKWN
+566 KTFTAHKWN

-601 DKLTKS
+601 EKLTES
-607 GIEFQSVKLDGMADD
+607 GIQFKSVGFTGKADD
-622 AIALHAYQPY
+622 YVALEAYKPY

-637 KVFEKD
+637 KDKGQAAEYTSVYVKTGASAAESMRVKIAKD
-643 RVDNTKASYT
+643 H
-653 AEFVNAGTGEQSQT
+653 F
-667 IKVGIAAN
+667 
-675 HYVIPKVSLSVDDLK
+675 VIPKVSLSVDDLQ
-690 KVDQKTWATAVSES
+690 KVDQNTWAKAVSTS

-720 TVSDDVEYGYQFEND
+720 TENKDVENGYQFEND
-735 GKIIEGRDK
+735 GKIITDRDN

-749 FFDNGKMYHSDKRVR
+749 FFANGKMYHSDKRVR

-771 WFKPA
+771 WFKPVP
-776 EGAQKNAQFTLDGVT
+776 GTTQSVKFTLDGVT

-802 ADGEQTVSRFAQG
+802 ANGEQTVSRFANG

-825 QGNSTAGLPSGLY
+825 QGNSTAGLPSGMY

>member
-11 VMRGLKRT
+11 VMSRLKRT
-19 CVAKAIAVVAVA
+19 CVAKAIAVFAVA
-31 TIAMNSFAQEETITG
+31 TIAMNSFAQEVETITG
-46 VKDLAGKDSTY
+46 VNDLAGKDLTY
-57 INSHLTTGGNYPE
+57 INSHLTTDGNYPV
-70 EMDKKFFL
+70 EMSKMFFL

-97 ALADYG
+97 ALAGYG

-108 VSGTREICTNPDAY
+108 IKGTREICLNPDDLIGKKY
-122 YLNREIQTNDVLLF
+122 QTNNVLLF
-136 THNMAT
+136 AHNMAT
-142 TLSEDQGQ
+142 TLSEDQGP
-150 YVGWPRA
+150 YVGWSQV
-157 NKDNPAEDRG
+157 NKKKPAEDRG
-167 VFSDRKNTATDIYGW
+167 VFADRENTETAIYGW
-182 ELEFTGDNMN
+182 ELEFTGNDMK
-192 TCKLKTKKTITEII
+192 TCKLKTKKTEETYGVIN
-206 AGFWLTKHNCWSDD
+206 KHYCWSDD

-231 PNRSCEAYTTDE
+231 PNRSCEAYSEADITSK
-243 IANNGLTGYDTWRI
+243 GLTGYDTWRI
-257 MTYEDIYNLQV
+257 MTYEDIYNLQN

-288 FQRGDNDIANW
+288 FQRGDNDIKNW

-305 TKQYNENN
+305 TQQYNENN
-313 AGFASFGLSRQYYD
+313 IGFASFGLSKLYSKA
-327 VANWSTVKNVI
+327 ANWDKTNIVNSLSKTA
-338 GTYTFDGVTYEF
+338 YTFDNRKYTTDS
-350 IEEPK
+350 IEP
-355 KNSSQSDKDKY
+355 
-366 KNNTDNYQR
+366 YQR
-375 HLAKFYCAS
+375 HLGKFYCAS

-437 IGGVL
+437 LGGVL
-442 NRTTLSQTSNMTA
+442 NSTTLSQTSNMTI
-455 DEQTRLHIGEKNM
+455 DEQNRLHISEKNM

-488 VPQSAIKNGSAT
+488 VPQSAVNNGSAT

-506 VGSQSET
+506 VGSQTET
-513 AAQTGEWTV
+513 AAQAGEWTV

-541 DQDRADLSYIYD
+541 DQDRDNLNYIYD
-553 INEPLQNKTLRLN
+553 INEPLHNKTLRLN
-566 KTFTAGKWN
+566 KTFTAHKWN

-601 DKLTKS
+601 KKLTES
-607 GIEFQSVKLDGMADD
+607 GIQFQSVDFTDKADD
-622 AIALHAYQPY
+622 AIALEAYKPY

-637 KVFEKD
+637 KAEGQ
-643 RVDNTKASYT
+643 AAEYT
-653 AEFVNAGTGEQSQT
+653 SVYVETGTGAAEYLRV
-667 IKVGIAAN
+667 KIAAN
-675 HYVIPKVSLSVDDLK
+675 HFVIPKVSLSKDDLK
-690 KVDQKTWATAVSES
+690 KVDQNTWATAVSTS
-704 TDGKM
+704 IDGQM

-720 TVSDDVEYGYQFEND
+720 TDATQDENGKWTFSDKN
-735 GKIIEGRDK
+735 IITGRDN
-744 LIGSY
+744 LIDCY
-749 FFDNGKMYHSDKRVR
+749 FFDKGNMYHSATRPR

-776 EGAQKNAQFTLDGVT
+776 EGSKKNASFTLDGVT

-802 ADGEQTVSRFAQG
+802 ADGEQTVSRFANG

-825 QGNSTAGLPSGLY
+825 QGNSTAGLPSGMY

>member
-11 VMRGLKRT
+11 VMSRLKRT

-31 TIAMNSFAQEETITG
+31 TIAMNSFAQQEETITG
-46 VKDLAGKDSTY
+46 VKDLAGKDLTY
-57 INSHLTTGGNYPE
+57 INNHLKDDNNPE
-70 EMDKKFFL
+70 DKGRMFFL
-78 YNEKTGKFLNLG
+78 YNEATGKFLNIG

-103 KPMWV
+103 KPLWV
-108 VSGTREICTNPDAY
+108 VKGKRNIGAFD
-122 YLNREIQTNDVLLF
+122 RRDVFLF
-136 THNMAT
+136 AHNMAT
-142 TLSEDQGQ
+142 DMTKNQGP
-150 YVGWPRA
+150 YVGWSQVDD
-157 NKDNPAEDRG
+157 NKPAEDRG
-167 VFSDRKNTATDIYGW
+167 VFADRKNTEESIYGW
-182 ELEFTGDNMN
+182 ELEFMGNDMK
-192 TCKLKTKKTITEII
+192 TCRLKTKKTVK
-206 AGFWLTKHNCWSDD
+206 GFLIYSWSDD

-243 IANNGLTGYDTWRI
+243 IASEGLTGYDKWRI
-257 MTYEDIYNLQV
+257 VTYEDIYNLQN

-288 FQRGDNDIANW
+288 FQRGDNDIKNW

-305 TKQYNENN
+305 TNQYNENN
-313 AGFASFGLSRQYYD
+313 VGFASFGLSKYYSKA
-327 VANWSTVKNVI
+327 ANWEKANIVNGLSETA
-338 GTYTFDGVTYEF
+338 YTFDGHEYIKGTDG
-350 IEEPK
+350 EEA
-355 KNSSQSDKDKY
+355 Y
-366 KNNTDNYQR
+366 WR
-375 HLAKFYCAS
+375 HLGKFFCAS
-384 IKSNRGIVYQDVTV
+384 ITNHRGIVYQDVTV

-423 LNPEYTSTNGEPMM
+423 LNPNYGTNGEPMM

-455 DEQTRLHIGEKNM
+455 DEQNRLHIGEMNM

-506 VGSQSET
+506 VGSQTET
-513 AAQTGEWTV
+513 EAQTGEWTV

-541 DQDRADLSYIYD
+541 DQDRADLNYIYK

-601 DKLTKS
+601 EKLTES
-607 GIEFQSVKLDGMADD
+607 GIQFKSVDFTNKAEDYV
-622 AIALHAYQPY
+622 ALEAYKPY

-637 KVFEKD
+637 KAEGQAAEYTSVYVKTGASASETM
-643 RVDNTKASYT
+643 RVK
-653 AEFVNAGTGEQSQT
+653 
-667 IKVGIAAN
+667 IAAN
-675 HYVIPKVSLSVDDLK
+675 HFVIPKVSLSVEDLK
-690 KVDQKTWATAVSES
+690 KVDQTTWATAVSTS

-709 EAWGTLARTFG
+709 KAWGTLARTFG
-720 TVSDDVEYGYQFEND
+720 KVNEDVENGYLFENNSQ
-735 GKIIEGRDK
+735 IITGRDD

-749 FFDNGKMYHSDKRVR
+749 FFANGKMYHSSKDRVR

-802 ADGEQTVSRFAQG
+802 ADGEQPVSRFAQG

>member
-1 MKKITKILDS
+1 MSDGMGREFTYLSSHATNRYFIPNWGSKYYS
-11 VMRGLKRT
+11 
-19 CVAKAIAVVAVA
+19 KAA
-31 TIAMNSFAQEETITG
+31 NWEEKNIVNG
-46 VKDLAGKDSTY
+46 
-57 INSHLTTGGNYPE
+57 
-70 EMDKKFFL
+70 
-78 YNEKTGKFLNLG
+78 
-90 SYWGTHV
+90 
-97 ALADYG
+97 
-103 KPMWV
+103 
-108 VSGTREICTNPDAY
+108 
-122 YLNREIQTNDVLLF
+122 
-136 THNMAT
+136 
-142 TLSEDQGQ
+142 LSE
-150 YVGWPRA
+150 
-157 NKDNPAEDRG
+157 
-167 VFSDRKNTATDIYGW
+167 TA
-182 ELEFTGDNMN
+182 
-192 TCKLKTKKTITEII
+192 
-206 AGFWLTKHNCWSDD
+206 
-220 VYLCGVPASVD
+220 
-231 PNRSCEAYTTDE
+231 
-243 IANNGLTGYDTWRI
+243 
-257 MTYEDIYNLQV
+257 
-268 KNTENMTKS
+268 
-277 IDLSFMLKCPG
+277 
-288 FQRGDNDIANW
+288 
-299 KTYNFA
+299 
-305 TKQYNENN
+305 
-313 AGFASFGLSRQYYD
+313 
-327 VANWSTVKNVI
+327 
-338 GTYTFDGVTYEF
+338 YTFDGGSYDNT
-350 IEEPK
+350 K
-355 KNSSQSDKDKY
+355 KGTEAY
-366 KNNTDNYQR
+366 WR
-375 HLAKFYCAS
+375 HLGKFFCAS
-384 IKSNRGIVYQDVTV
+384 ITNQRGIVYQDVTV

-455 DEQTRLHIGEKNM
+455 DEQTRLHIGEMNM

-488 VPQSAIKNGSAT
+488 VPQSAIDANNGSAT

-506 VGSQSET
+506 VVSQTET

-541 DQDRADLSYIYD
+541 DQDRADLSYILD

-566 KTFTAGKWN
+566 KTFTAHKWN

-601 DKLTKS
+601 DKLTES
-607 GIEFQSVKLDGMADD
+607 GIQFQSVDFTDKANDD
-622 AIALHAYQPY
+622 IALEAYKPY

-637 KVFEKD
+637 KAEGQAAEYTSVYVKTGASAAESM
-643 RVDNTKASYT
+643 RVK
-653 AEFVNAGTGEQSQT
+653 
-667 IKVGIAAN
+667 IAKG
-675 HYVIPKVSLSVDDLK
+675 HFVIPKVSLSVEDLK
-690 KVDQKTWATAVSES
+690 KIDQSTWATAVSTS
-704 TDGKM
+704 IDGKM

-720 TVSDDVEYGYQFEND
+720 TVSNDVENGYQFENN
-735 GKIIEGRDK
+735 GQIITGRDD

-749 FFDNGKMYHSDKRVR
+749 FFDNGKMYHSSKDRVR

-771 WFKPA
+771 WFKPVN
-776 EGAQKNAQFTLDGVT
+776 GKSQNAQFTLDGVT

>member
-11 VMRGLKRT
+11 VMSRLKRT

-31 TIAMNSFAQEETITG
+31 TIAMNSFAQQEETITG

-57 INSHLTTGGNYPE
+57 INNHLTTDGYYPE
-70 EMDKKFFL
+70 DMSKMFFL

-103 KPMWV
+103 KPMWIIT
-108 VSGTREICTNPDAY
+108 GTREICLNPEDLVGKKY
-122 YLNREIQTNDVLLF
+122 QTNNVLF
-136 THNMAT
+136 FGHNMAT
-142 TLSEDQGQ
+142 TLSEDQGP
-150 YVGWPRA
+150 YVGWSKAKSGKP
-157 NKDNPAEDRG
+157 DEDRG
-167 VFSDRKNTATDIYGW
+167 VYADKKNTATDIYGW
-182 ELEFTGDNMN
+182 ELEFTGNAKN
-192 TCKLKTKKTITEII
+192 TCKLKTKKTYNHYITWFV
-206 AGFWLTKHNCWSDD
+206 GHDCWSDD

-231 PNRSCEAYTTDE
+231 PNRSCEAYSAADIE
-243 IANNGLTGYDTWRI
+243 SNGLTGYDTWRI
-257 MTYEDIYNLQV
+257 VTYEDIYNLQN

-288 FQRGDNDIANW
+288 FQRGDNNIANW

-305 TKQYNENN
+305 TNQYNENN
-313 AGFASFGLSRQYYD
+313 VGFASFGLSKYYSKA
-327 VANWSTVKNVI
+327 ANWEEKNIVN
-338 GTYTFDGVTYEF
+338 GLSETAYTFDGGSYDNT
-350 IEEPK
+350 
-355 KNSSQSDKDKY
+355 KNGTEAY
-366 KNNTDNYQR
+366 WR
-375 HLAKFYCAS
+375 HLGKFFCAS
-384 IKSNRGIVYQDVTV
+384 ITNHRGIVYQDVTV

-423 LNPEYTSTNGEPMM
+423 LNPNYGTNNEPMM
-437 IGGVL
+437 LGGVL

-455 DEQTRLHIGEKNM
+455 DEQNRLHIGEKNM

-506 VGSQSET
+506 VGSQTET
-513 AAQTGEWTV
+513 AAQPGEWTV

-541 DQDRADLSYIYD
+541 DQDRADLSYIID

-601 DKLTKS
+601 EKLTES
-607 GIEFQSVKLDGMADD
+607 GIQFQSVGFTGKADD
-622 AIALHAYQPY
+622 DVVLEAYKPY

-637 KVFEKD
+637 NAAGQAAEYTSVYVKTGASAAETM
-643 RVDNTKASYT
+643 RVKIAKGH
-653 AEFVNAGTGEQSQT
+653 FVIT
-667 IKVGIAAN
+667 
-675 HYVIPKVSLSVDDLK
+675 KVSLSVDDLK
-690 KVDQKTWATAVSES
+690 KVDQTTWATAVSKS
-704 TDGKM
+704 TDGRM

-720 TVSDDVEYGYQFEND
+720 TVSDDVENGYLFENN
-735 GKIIEGRDK
+735 GQIITGRDK

-749 FFDNGKMYHSDKRVR
+749 FFANGKMYHSDSRVR

-771 WFKPA
+771 WFKPS

-802 ADGEQTVSRFAQG
+802 TDGEQPVSRFAQG

>member
-11 VMRGLKRT
+11 VMSRLKRT
-19 CVAKAIAVVAVA
+19 CVAKAIAVFAVA

-46 VKDLAGKDSTY
+46 VKDLAGKDRTY
-57 INSHLTTGGNYPE
+57 INSHLTTDGNYPE
-70 EMDKKFFL
+70 EMGKMFFL
-78 YNEKTGKFLNLG
+78 YNEATGKFLNIG

-103 KPMWV
+103 KPLWV
-108 VSGTREICTNPDAY
+108 VSGTREICTNPDDY
-122 YLNREIQTNDVLLF
+122 YLYREIQTNDVLLF

-142 TLSEDQGQ
+142 TLTEDQGP
-150 YVGWPRA
+150 YVGWPQA
-157 NKDNPAEDRG
+157 TNNNPAEDRG

-192 TCKLKTKKTITEII
+192 TCKLKTKKTINSVV
-206 AGFWLTKHNCWSDD
+206 GPWFQSHDCWSDD

-231 PNRSCEAYTTDE
+231 PNRSCEAYSAADIE
-243 IANNGLTGYDTWRI
+243 SNGLTGYDTWRI
-257 MTYEDIYNLQV
+257 VTYEDIYNLQN

-375 HLAKFYCAS
+375 HLGKFYCAS

-423 LNPEYTSTNGEPMM
+423 LNPNYGTNNEPMM
-437 IGGVL
+437 LGGVL
-442 NRTTLSQTSNMTA
+442 NSTTLSQTSNMTA
-455 DEQTRLHIGEKNM
+455 DEQTRLHIGEMNM

-488 VPQSAIKNGSAT
+488 VPQSAIDANNGSAT

-506 VGSQSET
+506 VGSQTET
-513 AAQTGEWTV
+513 AAQAGEWTV

-601 DKLTKS
+601 EKLTES
-607 GIEFQSVKLDGMADD
+607 GIQFKSVDFTNKADD
-622 AIALHAYQPY
+622 YVALEAYKPY

-637 KVFEKD
+637 KAEGQAAEYTSVYVKTGASAAETM
-643 RVDNTKASYT
+643 RVKIANNH
-653 AEFVNAGTGEQSQT
+653 FVIS
-667 IKVGIAAN
+667 
-675 HYVIPKVSLSVDDLK
+675 KVSLSVDDLK
-690 KVDQKTWATAVSES
+690 KVDQTTWATAVSTS

-720 TVSDDVEYGYQFEND
+720 TVSKDVENGYQFEND
-735 GKIIEGRDK
+735 GQIITGRDN

-749 FFDNGKMYHSDKRVR
+749 FFDNGKMYHSNGRVR

-771 WFKPA
+771 WFKPVN
-776 EGAQKNAQFTLDGVT
+776 GKSQNAQFTLDGVT

-802 ADGEQTVSRFAQG
+802 ADGEQPVSRFAQG

>member
-1 MKKITKILDS
+1 MS
-11 VMRGLKRT
+11 RLKRT

-46 VKDLAGKDSTY
+46 VKDLAGKDLTY
-57 INSHLTTGGNYPE
+57 INSHLTTDGNYPT
-70 EMDKKFFL
+70 EMGKMFFL

-103 KPMWV
+103 KPLWV
-108 VSGTREICTNPDAY
+108 VSGTREICLDPDA
-122 YLNREIQTNDVLLF
+122 LIPNDFQTNNVLLF

-142 TLSEDQGQ
+142 TLSEDQGP
-150 YVGWPRA
+150 YVGWPQV
-157 NKDNPAEDRG
+157 KKNPAEDRG
-167 VFSDRKNTATDIYGW
+167 VFSDRKNTADDIYGW
-182 ELEFTGDNMN
+182 ELEFTGGNMN
-192 TCKLKTKKTITEII
+192 TCKLKTKKTEETIHYF
-206 AGFWLTKHNCWSDD
+206 GKHYCWSDD

-231 PNRSCEAYTTDE
+231 PNRSCEAYSEADITSK
-243 IANNGLTGYDTWRI
+243 GLTGYDTWRI
-257 MTYEDIYNLQV
+257 MTYEDIYNLQND
-268 KNTENMTKS
+268 NTEKMTKS
-277 IDLSFMLKCPG
+277 IDFSFMLKCPG
-288 FQRGDNDIANW
+288 FQRTDNDIKNW

-305 TKQYNENN
+305 TKQHNENN
-313 AGFASFGLSRQYYD
+313 IGFASFGLSKLYSKA
-327 VANWSTVKNVI
+327 ANWEEANIVK
-338 GTYTFDGVTYEF
+338 GLSKTAYTFDNRKYTTDS
-350 IEEPK
+350 IEP
-355 KNSSQSDKDKY
+355 
-366 KNNTDNYQR
+366 YQR
-375 HLAKFYCAS
+375 HLGKFYCAS

-398 KLAGTY
+398 NLAGTY

-410 FSTTDKAALVAGV
+410 FSTTDKAALIAGV
-423 LNPEYTSTNGEPMM
+423 LNPEYTSTNGEPMRL
-437 IGGVL
+437 GGVL
-442 NRTTLSQTSNMTA
+442 NSTTLCQTSNMTA
-455 DEQTRLHIGEKNM
+455 DEQNRLHISEKNM

-477 HSKYTNSVIVV
+477 HSKYTNSVVVV

-513 AAQTGEWTV
+513 AAQAGEWTV

-541 DQDRADLSYIYD
+541 DQDRDNLNYIYD

-566 KTFTAGKWN
+566 KTFTAHKWN

-601 DKLTKS
+601 EKLTES
-607 GIEFQSVKLDGMADD
+607 GIQFQSVDFTDKADD
-622 AIALHAYQPY
+622 YVALEAYKPY

-637 KVFEKD
+637 KDKGQAAEYTSVYVETGASTAD
-643 RVDNTKASYT
+643 YMRVK
-653 AEFVNAGTGEQSQT
+653 
-667 IKVGIAAN
+667 IAAN
-675 HYVIPKVSLSVDDLK
+675 HFVIPKVSLSVDDLK
-690 KVDQKTWATAVSES
+690 NVNQKTWATAVSTS

-720 TVSDDVEYGYQFEND
+720 TVNKDVENGYLFENN
-735 GKIIEGRDK
+735 GKIITDRDN

-749 FFDNGKMYHSDKRVR
+749 FFANGKMYYSSKDRVR

-771 WFKPA
+771 RFKPVN
-776 EGAQKNAQFTLDGVT
+776 GKSQNASFTLDGVT

-802 ADGEQTVSRFAQG
+802 TDGEQTVSRFANG

-825 QGNSTAGLPSGLY
+825 QGNSTAGLPSGMY

>member
-11 VMRGLKRT
+11 VMSRLKRT

-31 TIAMNSFAQEETITG
+31 TIAMNSFAQQEETITG
-46 VKDLAGKDSTY
+46 VKDLAGKDLTY
-57 INSHLTTGGNYPE
+57 INSHLTTDGNYPE
-70 EMDKKFFL
+70 EMGKMFFL
-78 YNEKTGKFLNLG
+78 YNEATGKFLNIG
-90 SYWGTHV
+90 GYWGTHV

-103 KPMWV
+103 KPLWIIT
-108 VSGTREICTNPDAY
+108 GTREICLNPEDLVGKKYKTN
-122 YLNREIQTNDVLLF
+122 NVLF
-136 THNMAT
+136 FAHNMANT
-142 TLSEDQGQ
+142 GNKDDKLGQ
-150 YVGWPRA
+150 YVGVSQID
-157 NKDNPAEDRG
+157 KDKKEKHNEDKG
-167 VFSDRKNTATDIYGW
+167 VFTDRENTAKSIYGW
-182 ELEFTGDNMN
+182 ELVFTDNTKN
-192 TCKLKTKKTITEII
+192 TCKLKTKKTYNHYITLFV
-206 AGFWLTKHNCWSDD
+206 GHDCWSDD

-243 IANNGLTGYDTWRI
+243 IASNGLTGYDTWRI
-257 MTYEDIYNLQV
+257 VTYEDIYNLQN

-288 FQRGDNDIANW
+288 FKRADNDIKNW

-305 TKQYNENN
+305 DGKQDNQNV
-313 AGFASFGLSRQYYD
+313 GFASFGLSKLYSKA
-327 VANWSTVKNVI
+327 ANWEEKNIVK
-338 GTYTFDGVTYEF
+338 GLSKTAYTFDNRKYTTDS
-350 IEEPK
+350 IEP
-355 KNSSQSDKDKY
+355 Y
-366 KNNTDNYQR
+366 KR
-375 HLAKFYCAS
+375 HLGKFFCAS
-384 IKSNRGIVYQDVTV
+384 ITNHRGIVYQDVTV

-423 LNPEYTSTNGEPMM
+423 LNPNYGTNNEPMM

-488 VPQSAIKNGSAT
+488 VPQSAIDANNGSAT

-506 VGSQSET
+506 VGSQTET
-513 AAQTGEWTV
+513 TAQTGEWTV

-527 LLYASKNTEADLIL
+527 LLYASKTINADLIL
-541 DQDRADLSYIYD
+541 DQDRADLQYLLD
-553 INEPLQNKTLRLN
+553 VDDPLQNKTLRLN
-566 KTFTAGKWN
+566 KTFELHKWN
-575 TLVLP
+575 TFVLP
-580 VNLTLK
+580 VSLTLK
-586 QLRDAFGPSTRLAQL
+586 QLRDAFGSNTRLAEL
-601 DKLTKS
+601 DVLTES
-607 GIEFQSVKLDGMADD
+607 GIQFQSVKFDGMADD
-622 AIALHAYQPY
+622 DIALHAYKPY

-637 KVFEKD
+637 KD
-643 RVDNTKASYT
+643 RLDNKKAYT
-653 AEFVNAGTGEQSQT
+653 AEFVNAGIGEVSQT
-667 IKVGIAAN
+667 IKVAIAAK
-675 HYVIPKVSLSVDDLK
+675 HYVIPKVSLSVEDLK
-690 KVDQKTWATAVSES
+690 KVNKNTWATAVSES
-704 TDGKM
+704 TDHMM

-720 TVSDDVEYGYQFEND
+720 DATQKED
-735 GKIIEGRDK
+735 GTWDITNKSKFLTGRDQ

-749 FFDNGKMYHSDKRVR
+749 FFDNGKMYHSATRPR

-776 EGAQKNAQFTLDGVT
+776 EGARKNAQFTLDGVT

>member
-11 VMRGLKRT
+11 VMSTLKRT

-31 TIAMNSFAQEETITG
+31 TIAMNSFAQQEETITG
-46 VKDLAGKDSTY
+46 VKDLAGKDLTY
-57 INSHLTTGGNYPE
+57 INSHLTTNGSYPE
-70 EMDKKFFL
+70 DKDKMFFL

-97 ALADYG
+97 SLADYG
-103 KPMWV
+103 KPLWV
-108 VSGTREICTNPDAY
+108 VKGKRNIYESAIKY
-122 YLNREIQTNDVLLF
+122 HTNDVLLF

-142 TLSEDQGQ
+142 TLSEDQGP
-150 YVGWPRA
+150 YVGWA
-157 NKDNPAEDRG
+157 QVDDNKPAEDRG
-167 VFSDRKNTATDIYGW
+167 VFTDKKNTAESIYGW
-182 ELEFTGDNMN
+182 ELEFIPGNDMK
-192 TCKLKTKKTITEII
+192 TCKLKTKKTVEKK
-206 AGFWLTKHNCWSDD
+206 LTGLALRYCWSDD

-231 PNRSCEAYTTDE
+231 PNRSCEAYSDAD
-243 IANNGLTGYDTWRI
+243 IKSKGLTGYDTWRI
-257 MTYEDIYNLQV
+257 MTYEDIYNLQN

-277 IDLSFMLKCPG
+277 IDLSFMLKTPG
-288 FQRGDNDIANW
+288 FQRGDNDIKNW

-305 TKQYNENN
+305 TQQYNENN
-313 AGFASFGLSRQYYD
+313 VGFASFGLSKLYSKA
-327 VANWSTVKNVI
+327 ANWEKANIVNGLSKTA
-338 GTYTFDGVTYEF
+338 YTFDGGSYDNT
-350 IEEPK
+350 
-355 KNSSQSDKDKY
+355 KNG
-366 KNNTDNYQR
+366 TEAYQR
-375 HLAKFYCAS
+375 HLGKFYCAS
-384 IKSNRGIVYQDVTV
+384 IKSNRGIVYQDVV
-398 KLAGTY
+398 VSLPGTY

-423 LNPEYTSTNGEPMM
+423 LNPNYGTNNEPMM
-437 IGGVL
+437 LGGVL

-455 DEQTRLHIGEKNM
+455 DEQTALHISEMNM

-488 VPQSAIKNGSAT
+488 VPQSAIDANNGSAT

-506 VGSQSET
+506 VGSQTET
-513 AAQTGEWTV
+513 AAQNGEWTV

-541 DQDRADLSYIYD
+541 DQDRDNLNYIYD

-566 KTFTAGKWN
+566 KTFTAHKWN
-575 TLVLP
+575 TFVLP

-601 DKLTKS
+601 EKLTES
-607 GIEFQSVKLDGMADD
+607 GIQFQSVDFTGKADD
-622 AIALHAYQPY
+622 YVALEAYKPY

-637 KVFEKD
+637 KAEGQAAEYTSVYVE
-643 RVDNTKASYT
+643 TGAST
-653 AEFVNAGTGEQSQT
+653 AEYMRV
-667 IKVGIAAN
+667 KIAAN
-675 HYVIPKVSLSVDDLK
+675 HFVIPKVSLSVEDLK

-720 TVSDDVEYGYQFEND
+720 TEATQDDK
-735 GKIIEGRDK
+735 GKWTFTDKNIITDRDN

-749 FFDNGKMYHSDKRVR
+749 FFANGKMYHSDKRVR

-802 ADGEQTVSRFAQG
+802 TDGEQTVSRFANG
-815 VYNLNGQLVK
+815 IYNLNGQLVK
-825 QGNSTAGLPSGLY
+825 QGNSTAGLPSGMY

>member
-11 VMRGLKRT
+11 VMSRLKRT

-31 TIAMNSFAQEETITG
+31 TIAMNSFAQQEETITG
-46 VKDLAGKDSTY
+46 VKDLAGKDLAY
-57 INSHLTTGGNYPE
+57 INSHLTDGSNPAD
-70 EMDKKFFL
+70 MDKMFFL

-103 KPMWV
+103 KPLWV
-108 VSGTREICTNPDAY
+108 VKGTREICLDPDA
-122 YLNREIQTNDVLLF
+122 LIPNDFQTNNVLLF

-142 TLSEDQGQ
+142 TLSEDQGP
-150 YVGWPRA
+150 YVGWA
-157 NKDNPAEDRG
+157 QVKKKKPAEDRG
-167 VFSDRKNTATDIYGW
+167 VFADRKNTAEDIYGW
-182 ELEFTGDNMN
+182 ELEFTDNTMN
-192 TCKLKTKKTITEII
+192 TCKLKTKKTEETIRYF
-206 AGFWLTKHNCWSDD
+206 GKHYCWSDD

-231 PNRSCEAYTTDE
+231 PNRSCEAYSAADITSK
-243 IANNGLTGYDTWRI
+243 GLTGYDTWRI
-257 MTYEDIYNLQV
+257 MTYEDIYNLQN

-288 FQRGDNDIANW
+288 FQRGDNDIKNW

-305 TKQYNENN
+305 TQQYNENN
-313 AGFASFGLSRQYYD
+313 VGFASFGLSKLYSKA
-327 VANWSTVKNVI
+327 ANWDAKNIVK
-338 GTYTFDGVTYEF
+338 GLSKTAYTFDKRKYTTDS
-350 IEEPK
+350 IEP
-355 KNSSQSDKDKY
+355 
-366 KNNTDNYQR
+366 YQR
-375 HLAKFYCAS
+375 HLGKFYCAS

-404 VVECKG
+404 VVESKG

-423 LNPEYTSTNGEPMM
+423 LNPNYGTNNEPMM
-437 IGGVL
+437 LGGVL
-442 NRTTLSQTSNMTA
+442 NRTTLSQTSNMTV
-455 DEQTRLHIGEKNM
+455 DEQNRLHISEKNM

-513 AAQTGEWTV
+513 AAQSGEWTV

-541 DQDRADLSYIYD
+541 DQDRADLSYILD
-553 INEPLQNKTLRLN
+553 INEPLHNKTLRLN
-566 KTFTAGKWN
+566 KTFTAHKWN

-601 DKLTKS
+601 EKLTES
-607 GIEFQSVKLDGMADD
+607 GIQFQSVDFTGKADD
-622 AIALHAYQPY
+622 YVALEAYKPY

-637 KVFEKD
+637 KDKGQAAEYTSVYVE
-643 RVDNTKASYT
+643 TGAST
-653 AEFVNAGTGEQSQT
+653 AEYMRV
-667 IKVGIAAN
+667 KIAAN
-675 HYVIPKVSLSVDDLK
+675 HFVIPKVSLSVGDLK
-690 KVDQKTWATAVSES
+690 NKVNQNTWAAALSTS

-720 TVSDDVEYGYQFEND
+720 TVNDDVENGYQFTNNGE
-735 GKIIEGRDK
+735 IITGRDK

-749 FFDNGKMYHSDKRVR
+749 FFANGKMYHSDKRVR

-771 WFKPA
+771 WFKPTNNNTPSSV
-776 EGAQKNAQFTLDGVT
+776 KLTLDGVT
-791 QSGTTALDDIF
+791 QSGTTGIEDIL
-802 ADGEQTVSRFAQG
+802 ADYEQPVSRFANG
-815 VYNLNGQLVK
+815 IYNMNGQLVK
-825 QGNSTAGLPSGLY
+825 TGNSTAGLPSGMY